1 MKEDTGLQQVCGKE
15 QSIINN
21 EVISEDMLKSMSIG
35 VSKHFLDDSF
45 TIIWGNTA
53 FYKLL
58 GYTEK
63 EFLLK
68 FSSLRDYYE
77 DNIYYFESM
86 KNHFLEAYHH
96 GKKSIEYHI
105 CISVNHGDPIW
116 VIMTGI
122 LIESKENEK
131 AIVYILYSNI
141 NELKI
146 KQDKLY
152 EMEKESTKNFEW
164 LMSEYAGNVYIS
176 DMDTYELLYLNKH
189 SCNTLQAS
197 ANELIGR
204 KCYEVIQ
211 DRTSPCPFCTN
222 LYLKKDDIYEWEF
235 YNKKLKRTFMIK
247 NRMLNWQGRRARIEL
262 SYDMYSAEYKLA
274 KKDQERESILKTIPA
289 GMVRVDARDYL
300 TILWYN
306 DIFLN
311 MIEYTKEQFAEELN
325 NQCGYLFSEDYKRSK
340 KRAQDLKESGD
351 NVVFEA
357 RIYTRSKEERIWTIT
372 LCYISG
378 EDSWD
383 GIPSFYSIGLDI
395 TKERKQIEKLQ
406 HISEKDALTGI
417 YNRAETERQIKK
429 YFEENLNA
437 MGAMFMIDTDNFKQI
452 NDTEGHMIGDIV
464 LTEMASGMRKIM
476 RDSDIVGRI
485 GGDEFTIFMKN
496 ISSVQDAEKKAEELL
511 YMFSHLFQKEKSA
524 LKVTCSIGIAIYPK
538 DGRTFKE
545 MYTKA
550 DKALYKAKSLGKN
563 NYVIYDYDSFKELE
577 EFNYSSLGTVI
588 DSEKQYVECPDNLTR
603 YIFRMLYQ
611 TDNIDQTINM
621 ILEVVGKQFN
631 VSRAYIFENTD
642 DGRYTSNT
650 YEWCNEGIS
659 SQMACLQNIDFQD
672 YGDYEKLF
680 GDDLVFYCR
689 DIHTL
694 RPELEAL
701 FSSQNIHSTL
711 QCAYREGQVFSGFIG
726 FDECTGLRLW
736 TQEEIS
742 TLSLISQII
751 SMFLKCKK
759 NNKFNQ
765 QVQQYKNILDNISQC
780 IYVIDNENSLLL
792 YANKKFKNMYSEFQ
806 IGHPCNLDS
815 IDIYKTPI
823 IWDKRSAYL
832 CVGMT

>member
-1 MKEDTGLQQVCGKE
+1 MKEDIRLHRMCKKE
-15 QSIINN
+15 QATKN
-21 EVISEDMLKSMSIG
+21 EVISEDILKSMSIG

-45 TIIWGNTA
+45 TIIWGNTS
-53 FYKLL
+53 FYQLL
-58 GYTEK
+58 GYTEE
-63 EFLLK
+63 EFLVK
-68 FSSLRDYYE
+68 FSSLKDYYE
-77 DNIYYFESM
+77 QNLYHFESM

-96 GKKSIEYHI
+96 GEKSIEYQI
-105 CISVNHGDPIW
+105 CISANNGDPVW

-122 LIESKENEK
+122 LIESQDNEK
-131 AIVYILYSNI
+131 SMVYILYSKI

-146 KQDKLY
+146 KQEELSD
-152 EMEKESTKNFEW
+152 MEKESTENFKW
-164 LMSEYAGNVYIS
+164 MMSEYAGNVYIS

-211 DRTSPCPFCTN
+211 GRTSPCPFCTN
-222 LYLKKDDIYEWEF
+222 SYLKKDDIYEWEF
-235 YNKKLKRTFMIK
+235 YNKKLKRTFIIK
-247 NRMLNWQGRRARIEL
+247 DRMLNWQGRRVRIEL

-289 GMVRVDARDYL
+289 GMVRLDARDYL
-300 TILWYN
+300 TILWCN

-340 KRAQDLKESGD
+340 KLAQDLKESGD

-357 RIYTRSKEERIWTIT
+357 KIYTRSREERIWTVT

-383 GIPSFYSIGLDI
+383 GIPSFYSIGIDI

-429 YFEENLNA
+429 YLEKNLNV
-437 MGAMFMIDTDNFKQI
+437 MGALFMIDTDNFKQI

-464 LTEMASGMRKIM
+464 LTEMASGMKKIM
-476 RDSDIVGRI
+476 RDSDVVGRI

-496 ISSVQDAEKKAEELL
+496 ISSVKDAEKKAEELL
-511 YMFSHLFQKEKSA
+511 YMFRHLFQKEKSF

-538 DGRTFKE
+538 DGTTFKE
-545 MYTKA
+545 IYARA
-550 DKALYKAKSLGKN
+550 DKALYQAKNMGKN
-563 NYVIYDYDSFKELE
+563 NYVIYNQDYFKELE
-577 EFNYSSLGTVI
+577 EFDCSSLGTVI
-588 DSEKQYVECPDNLTR
+588 DSEKQYAEYPDNLTR

-611 TDNIDQTINM
+611 TDDIDQAINM
-621 ILEVVGKQFN
+621 ILEVVGKQFD
-631 VSRAYIFENTD
+631 VSRVYIFENTE

-659 SQMACLQNIDFQD
+659 SQMAYLQNSNYQD
-672 YGDYEKLF
+672 YEDYEKLF
-680 GDDLVFYCR
+680 EDELVFYCR

-694 RPELEAL
+694 SPKLEEL
-701 FSSQNIHSTL
+701 FSSQGIHSTL
-711 QCAYREGQVFSGFIG
+711 QCAYKEDRVFSGFVG

-736 TQEEIS
+736 SQEEIS

-751 SMFLKCKK
+751 SMFLQRKK
-759 NNKFNQ
+759 NNKLNQ
-765 QVQQYKNILDNISQC
+765 QIQQYQNILDNIDQC
-780 IYVIDNENSLLL
+780 ICVINKENNFLL
-792 YANKKFKNMYSEFQ
+792 YVNKKFKNTYSKFQ
-806 IGHPCNLDS
+806 IGQPYYLDS
-815 IDIYKTPI
+815 IDIHKISI
-823 IWDKRSAYL
+823 IWNKKEAYL
-832 CVGMT
+832 CTSTI

>member
-1 MKEDTGLQQVCGKE
+1 MKEDIRLHRMCKKE
-15 QSIINN
+15 QATKN
-21 EVISEDMLKSMSIG
+21 EVISEDILKSMSIG

-45 TIIWGNTA
+45 TIIWGNTS
-53 FYKLL
+53 FYQLL
-58 GYTEK
+58 GYTEE
-63 EFLLK
+63 EFLVK
-68 FSSLRDYYE
+68 FSSLKDYYE
-77 DNIYYFESM
+77 QNLYHFESM

-96 GKKSIEYHI
+96 GEKSIEYQI
-105 CISVNHGDPIW
+105 CISANNGDPVW

-122 LIESKENEK
+122 LIESQDNEK
-131 AIVYILYSNI
+131 SMVYILYSKI

-146 KQDKLY
+146 KQEELSD
-152 EMEKESTKNFEW
+152 MEKESTENFKW
-164 LMSEYAGNVYIS
+164 MMSEYAGNVYIS

-211 DRTSPCPFCTN
+211 GRTSPCPFCTN
-222 LYLKKDDIYEWEF
+222 SYLKKDDIYEWEF
-235 YNKKLKRTFMIK
+235 YNKKLKRTFIIK
-247 NRMLNWQGRRARIEL
+247 DRMLNWQGRRVRIEL

-289 GMVRVDARDYL
+289 GMVRLDARDYL
-300 TILWYN
+300 TILWCN

-340 KRAQDLKESGD
+340 KLAQDLKESGD

-357 RIYTRSKEERIWTIT
+357 KIYTRSREERIWTVT

-383 GIPSFYSIGLDI
+383 GIPSFYSIGIDI

-429 YFEENLNA
+429 YFEKNLNV
-437 MGAMFMIDTDNFKQI
+437 MGALFMIDTDNFKQI

-464 LTEMASGMRKIM
+464 LTEMASGMKKIM
-476 RDSDIVGRI
+476 RDSDVVGRI

-496 ISSVQDAEKKAEELL
+496 ISSVKDAEKKAEELL
-511 YMFSHLFQKEKSA
+511 YMFRHLFQKEKSF

-538 DGRTFKE
+538 DGTTFKE
-545 MYTKA
+545 IYARA
-550 DKALYKAKSLGKN
+550 DKALYQAKNMGKN
-563 NYVIYDYDSFKELE
+563 NYVIYNQDYFKELE
-577 EFNYSSLGTVI
+577 EFDCSSLGTVI
-588 DSEKQYVECPDNLTR
+588 DSEKQYAEYPDNLTR

-611 TDNIDQTINM
+611 TDDIDQAINM
-621 ILEVVGKQFN
+621 ILEVVGKQFD
-631 VSRAYIFENTD
+631 VSRVYIFENTE

-659 SQMACLQNIDFQD
+659 SQMAYLQNSNYQD
-672 YGDYEKLF
+672 YEDYEKLF
-680 GDDLVFYCR
+680 EDELVFYCR

-694 RPELEAL
+694 SPKLEEL
-701 FSSQNIHSTL
+701 FSSQGIHSTL
-711 QCAYREGQVFSGFIG
+711 QCAYKEDRVFSGFVG

-736 TQEEIS
+736 SQEEIS

-751 SMFLKCKK
+751 SMFLQRKK
-759 NNKFNQ
+759 NNKLNQ
-765 QVQQYKNILDNISQC
+765 QIQQYQNILDNIDQC
-780 IYVIDNENSLLL
+780 ICVINKENNFLL
-792 YANKKFKNMYSEFQ
+792 YVNKKFKNTYSKVQ
-806 IGHPCNLDS
+806 IGQPYYLDS
-815 IDIYKTPI
+815 IDIHKISI
-823 IWDKRSAYL
+823 IWNKKEAYL
-832 CVGMT
+832 CTSTI

>member
-1 MKEDTGLQQVCGKE
+1 MKEDIRLHRMCKKE
-15 QSIINN
+15 QATKN
-21 EVISEDMLKSMSIG
+21 EVISEDILKSMSIG

-45 TIIWGNTA
+45 TIIWGNTS
-53 FYKLL
+53 FYQLL
-58 GYTEK
+58 GYTEE
-63 EFLLK
+63 EFLVK
-68 FSSLRDYYE
+68 FSSLKDYYE
-77 DNIYYFESM
+77 QNLYHFESM

-96 GKKSIEYHI
+96 GEKSIEYQI
-105 CISVNHGDPIW
+105 CISANNGDPVW

-122 LIESKENEK
+122 LIESQDNEK
-131 AIVYILYSNI
+131 SMVYILYSKI

-146 KQDKLY
+146 KQEELSD
-152 EMEKESTKNFEW
+152 MEKESTENFKW
-164 LMSEYAGNVYIS
+164 MMSEYAGNVYIS

-211 DRTSPCPFCTN
+211 GRTSPCPFCTN
-222 LYLKKDDIYEWEF
+222 SYLKKDDIYEWEF
-235 YNKKLKRTFMIK
+235 YNKKLKRTFIIK
-247 NRMLNWQGRRARIEL
+247 DRMLNWQGRRVRIEL

-289 GMVRVDARDYL
+289 GMVRLDARDYL
-300 TILWYN
+300 TILWCN

-340 KRAQDLKESGD
+340 KLAQDLKESGD

-357 RIYTRSKEERIWTIT
+357 KIYTRSREERIWTVT

-383 GIPSFYSIGLDI
+383 GIPSFYSIGIDI

-429 YFEENLNA
+429 YFEKNLNV
-437 MGAMFMIDTDNFKQI
+437 MGALFMIDTDNFKQI

-464 LTEMASGMRKIM
+464 LTEMASGMKKIM
-476 RDSDIVGRI
+476 HDSDVVGRI

-496 ISSVQDAEKKAEELL
+496 ISSVKDAEKKAEELL
-511 YMFSHLFQKEKSA
+511 YMFRHLFQKEKSF

-538 DGRTFKE
+538 DGTTFKE
-545 MYTKA
+545 IYARA
-550 DKALYKAKSLGKN
+550 DKALYQAKNMGKN
-563 NYVIYDYDSFKELE
+563 NYVIYNQDYFKELE
-577 EFNYSSLGTVI
+577 EFDCSYLGTVI
-588 DSEKQYVECPDNLTR
+588 DSEKQYAEYPDNLTR

-611 TDNIDQTINM
+611 TDDIDQAINM
-621 ILEVVGKQFN
+621 ILEVVGKQFD
-631 VSRAYIFENTD
+631 VSRVYIFENTE

-659 SQMACLQNIDFQD
+659 SQMAYLQNSNYQD
-672 YGDYEKLF
+672 YEDYEKLF
-680 GDDLVFYCR
+680 EDELVFYCR

-694 RPELEAL
+694 SPKLEEL
-701 FSSQNIHSTL
+701 FSSQGIHSTL
-711 QCAYREGQVFSGFIG
+711 QCAYKEDRVFSGFVG

-736 TQEEIS
+736 SQEEIS

-751 SMFLKCKK
+751 SMFLQRKK
-759 NNKFNQ
+759 NNKLNQ
-765 QVQQYKNILDNISQC
+765 QIQQYQNILDNIDQC
-780 IYVIDNENSLLL
+780 ICVINKENNFLL
-792 YANKKFKNMYSEFQ
+792 YVNKKFKNTYSKFQ
-806 IGHPCNLDS
+806 IGQPYYLDS
-815 IDIYKTPI
+815 IDIHKISI
-823 IWDKRSAYL
+823 IWNKKEAYL
-832 CVGMT
+832 CTSTI

>member
-1 MKEDTGLQQVCGKE
+1 MKEDIRLHRMCKKE
-15 QSIINN
+15 QATKN
-21 EVISEDMLKSMSIG
+21 EVISEDILKSMSIG

-45 TIIWGNTA
+45 TIIWGNTS
-53 FYKLL
+53 FYQLL
-58 GYTEK
+58 GYTEE
-63 EFLLK
+63 EFLVK
-68 FSSLRDYYE
+68 FSSLKDYYE
-77 DNIYYFESM
+77 QNLYHFESM

-96 GKKSIEYHI
+96 GEKSIEYQI
-105 CISVNHGDPIW
+105 CISANNGDPVW

-122 LIESKENEK
+122 LIESQDNEK
-131 AIVYILYSNI
+131 SMVYILYSKI

-146 KQDKLY
+146 KQEELSD
-152 EMEKESTKNFEW
+152 MEKESTENFKW
-164 LMSEYAGNVYIS
+164 MMSEYAGNVYIS

-211 DRTSPCPFCTN
+211 GRTSPCPFCTN
-222 LYLKKDDIYEWEF
+222 SYLKKDDIYEWEF
-235 YNKKLKRTFMIK
+235 YNKKLKRTFIIK
-247 NRMLNWQGRRARIEL
+247 DRMLNWQGRRVRIEL

-289 GMVRVDARDYL
+289 GMVRLDARDYL
-300 TILWYN
+300 TILWCN

-340 KRAQDLKESGD
+340 KLAQDLKESGD

-357 RIYTRSKEERIWTIT
+357 KIYTRSREERIWTVT

-383 GIPSFYSIGLDI
+383 GIPSFYSIGIDI

-429 YFEENLNA
+429 YFEKNLNV
-437 MGAMFMIDTDNFKQI
+437 MGALFMIDTDNFKQI

-464 LTEMASGMRKIM
+464 LTEMASGMKKIM
-476 RDSDIVGRI
+476 RDSNVVGRI

-496 ISSVQDAEKKAEELL
+496 ISSVKDAEKKAEELL
-511 YMFSHLFQKEKSA
+511 YMFRHLFQKEKSF

-538 DGRTFKE
+538 DGTTFKE
-545 MYTKA
+545 IYARA
-550 DKALYKAKSLGKN
+550 DKALYQAKNMGKN
-563 NYVIYDYDSFKELE
+563 NYVIYNQDYFKELE
-577 EFNYSSLGTVI
+577 EFDCSSLGTVI
-588 DSEKQYVECPDNLTR
+588 DSEKQYAEYPDNLTR

-611 TDNIDQTINM
+611 TDDIDQAINM
-621 ILEVVGKQFN
+621 ILEVVGKQFD
-631 VSRAYIFENTD
+631 VSRVYIFENTE

-659 SQMACLQNIDFQD
+659 SQMAYLQNSNYQD
-672 YGDYEKLF
+672 YEDYEKLF
-680 GDDLVFYCR
+680 EDELVFYCR

-694 RPELEAL
+694 SPKLEEL
-701 FSSQNIHSTL
+701 FSSQGIHSTL
-711 QCAYREGQVFSGFIG
+711 QCAYKEDRVFSGFVG

-736 TQEEIS
+736 SQEEIS

-751 SMFLKCKK
+751 SMFLQRKK
-759 NNKFNQ
+759 NNKLNQ
-765 QVQQYKNILDNISQC
+765 QIQQYQNILDNIDQC
-780 IYVIDNENSLLL
+780 ICVINKENNFLL
-792 YANKKFKNMYSEFQ
+792 YVNKKFKNTYSKFQ
-806 IGHPCNLDS
+806 IGQPYYLDS
-815 IDIYKTPI
+815 IDIHKISI
-823 IWDKRSAYL
+823 IWNKKEAYL
-832 CVGMT
+832 CTSTI

>member
-1 MKEDTGLQQVCGKE
+1 MKEDIGLHRMCKKE
-15 QSIINN
+15 QATKN
-21 EVISEDMLKSMSIG
+21 EVISEDILKSMSIG

-45 TIIWGNTA
+45 TIIWGNTS
-53 FYKLL
+53 FYQLL
-58 GYTEK
+58 GYTEE
-63 EFLLK
+63 EFLVK
-68 FSSLRDYYE
+68 FSSLKDYYE
-77 DNIYYFESM
+77 QNLYHFESM

-96 GKKSIEYHI
+96 GEKSIEYQI
-105 CISVNHGDPIW
+105 CISANNGDPVW

-122 LIESKENEK
+122 LIESQDNEK
-131 AIVYILYSNI
+131 SMVYILYSKI

-146 KQDKLY
+146 KQEELSD
-152 EMEKESTKNFEW
+152 MEKESTENFKW
-164 LMSEYAGNVYIS
+164 MMSEYAGNVYIS

-211 DRTSPCPFCTN
+211 GRTSPCPFCTN
-222 LYLKKDDIYEWEF
+222 SYLKKDDIYEWEF
-235 YNKKLKRTFMIK
+235 YNKKLKRTFIIK
-247 NRMLNWQGRRARIEL
+247 DRMLNWQGRRVRIEL

-289 GMVRVDARDYL
+289 GMVRLDARDYL
-300 TILWYN
+300 TILWCN

-340 KRAQDLKESGD
+340 KLAQDLKESGD
-351 NVVFEA
+351 NIVFEA
-357 RIYTRSKEERIWTIT
+357 KIYTRSREERIWTVT

-383 GIPSFYSIGLDI
+383 GIPSFYSIGIDI

-429 YFEENLNA
+429 YFEKNLNV
-437 MGAMFMIDTDNFKQI
+437 MGALFMIDTDNFKQI

-464 LTEMASGMRKIM
+464 LTEMASGMKKIM
-476 RDSDIVGRI
+476 RDSDVVGRI

-496 ISSVQDAEKKAEELL
+496 ISSVKDAEKKAEELL
-511 YMFSHLFQKEKSA
+511 YMFRHLFQKEKSF

-538 DGRTFKE
+538 DGTTFKE
-545 MYTKA
+545 IYARA
-550 DKALYKAKSLGKN
+550 DKALYQAKNMGKN
-563 NYVIYDYDSFKELE
+563 NYVIYNQDYFKELE
-577 EFNYSSLGTVI
+577 EFDCSSLGTVI
-588 DSEKQYVECPDNLTR
+588 DSEKQYAEYPDNLTR

-611 TDNIDQTINM
+611 TDDIDQAINM
-621 ILEVVGKQFN
+621 ILEVVGKQFD
-631 VSRAYIFENTD
+631 VSRVYIFENTE

-659 SQMACLQNIDFQD
+659 SQMAYLQNSNYQD
-672 YGDYEKLF
+672 YEDYEKF
-680 GDDLVFYCR
+680 FEDESVFYCR

-694 RPELEAL
+694 SPKLEEL
-701 FSSQNIHSTL
+701 FSSQGIHSTL
-711 QCAYREGQVFSGFIG
+711 QCAYKEDRVFSGFVG

-736 TQEEIS
+736 SQEEIS

-751 SMFLKCKK
+751 SMFLQRKK
-759 NNKFNQ
+759 NNKLNQ
-765 QVQQYKNILDNISQC
+765 QIQQYQNILDNIDQC
-780 IYVIDNENSLLL
+780 ICVINKENNFLL
-792 YANKKFKNMYSEFQ
+792 YVNKKFKKTYSKFQ
-806 IGHPCNLDS
+806 IGQPYYLDS
-815 IDIYKTPI
+815 IDIHKISI
-823 IWDKRSAYL
+823 IWNKKEAYL
-832 CVGMT
+832 CTSTI

>member
-1 MKEDTGLQQVCGKE
+1 MKEDIGLHRMCKKE
-15 QSIINN
+15 QATKN
-21 EVISEDMLKSMSIG
+21 EVISEDILKSMSIG

-45 TIIWGNTA
+45 TIIWGNTS
-53 FYKLL
+53 FYQLL
-58 GYTEK
+58 GYTEE
-63 EFLLK
+63 EFLVK
-68 FSSLRDYYE
+68 FSSLKDYYE
-77 DNIYYFESM
+77 QNLYHFESM

-96 GKKSIEYHI
+96 GEKSIEYQI
-105 CISVNHGDPIW
+105 CISANNGDPVW

-122 LIESKENEK
+122 LIESQDNEK
-131 AIVYILYSNI
+131 SMVYILYSKI

-146 KQDKLY
+146 KQEELSD
-152 EMEKESTKNFEW
+152 MEKESTENFKW
-164 LMSEYAGNVYIS
+164 MMSEYAGNVYIS

-211 DRTSPCPFCTN
+211 GRTSPCPFCTN
-222 LYLKKDDIYEWEF
+222 SYLKKDDTYEWEF
-235 YNKKLKRTFMIK
+235 YNKKLKRTFIIK
-247 NRMLNWQGRRARIEL
+247 DRMLNWQGRRVRIEL

-289 GMVRVDARDYL
+289 GMVRLDARDYL
-300 TILWYN
+300 TILWCN

-340 KRAQDLKESGD
+340 KLAQDLKESGD
-351 NVVFEA
+351 NIVFEA
-357 RIYTRSKEERIWTIT
+357 KIYTRSREERIWTVT

-383 GIPSFYSIGLDI
+383 GIPSFYSIGIDI

-429 YFEENLNA
+429 YFEKNLNV
-437 MGAMFMIDTDNFKQI
+437 MGALFMIDTDNFKQI

-464 LTEMASGMRKIM
+464 LTEMASGMKKIM
-476 RDSDIVGRI
+476 RDSDVVGRI

-496 ISSVQDAEKKAEELL
+496 ISSVKDAEKKAEELL
-511 YMFSHLFQKEKSA
+511 YMFRHLFQKEKSF

-538 DGRTFKE
+538 DGTTFKE
-545 MYTKA
+545 IYARA
-550 DKALYKAKSLGKN
+550 DKALYQAKNMGKN
-563 NYVIYDYDSFKELE
+563 NYVIYNQDYFKELE
-577 EFNYSSLGTVI
+577 EFDCSSLGTVI
-588 DSEKQYVECPDNLTR
+588 DSEKQYAEYPDNLTR

-611 TDNIDQTINM
+611 TDDIDQAINM
-621 ILEVVGKQFN
+621 ILEVVGKQFD
-631 VSRAYIFENTD
+631 VSRVYIFENTE

-659 SQMACLQNIDFQD
+659 SQMAYLQNSNYQD
-672 YGDYEKLF
+672 YEDYEKLF
-680 GDDLVFYCR
+680 EDELVFYCR

-694 RPELEAL
+694 SPKLEEL
-701 FSSQNIHSTL
+701 FSSQGIHSTL
-711 QCAYREGQVFSGFIG
+711 QCAYKEDRVFSGFVG

-736 TQEEIS
+736 SQEEIS

-751 SMFLKCKK
+751 SMFLQRKK
-759 NNKFNQ
+759 NNKLNQ
-765 QVQQYKNILDNISQC
+765 QIQQYQNILDNIDQC
-780 IYVIDNENSLLL
+780 ICVINKENNFLL
-792 YANKKFKNMYSEFQ
+792 YVNKKFKNTYSKFQ
-806 IGHPCNLDS
+806 IGQPYYLDS
-815 IDIYKTPI
+815 IDIHKISI
-823 IWDKRSAYL
+823 IWNKKEAYL
-832 CVGMT
+832 CTSMI

>member
-1 MKEDTGLQQVCGKE
+1 
-15 QSIINN
+15 N
-21 EVISEDMLKSMSIG
+21 
-35 VSKHFLDDSF
+35 
-45 TIIWGNTA
+45 
-53 FYKLL
+53 
-58 GYTEK
+58 
-63 EFLLK
+63 
-68 FSSLRDYYE
+68 
-77 DNIYYFESM
+77 
-86 KNHFLEAYHH
+86 
-96 GKKSIEYHI
+96 
-105 CISVNHGDPIW
+105 GDPVW

-122 LIESKENEK
+122 LIESQDNEK
-131 AIVYILYSNI
+131 SMVYILYSKI

-146 KQDKLY
+146 KQEELSD
-152 EMEKESTKNFEW
+152 MEKESTENFKW
-164 LMSEYAGNVYIS
+164 MMSEYAGNVYIS

-211 DRTSPCPFCTN
+211 GRTSPCPFCTN
-222 LYLKKDDIYEWEF
+222 SYLKKDDIYEWEF
-235 YNKKLKRTFMIK
+235 YNKKLKRTFIIK
-247 NRMLNWQGRRARIEL
+247 DRMLNWQGRRVRIEL

-289 GMVRVDARDYL
+289 GMVRLDARDYL
-300 TILWYN
+300 TILWCN

-340 KRAQDLKESGD
+340 KLAQDLKESGD

-357 RIYTRSKEERIWTIT
+357 KIYTRSREERIWTVT

-383 GIPSFYSIGLDI
+383 GIPSFYSIGIDI

-429 YFEENLNA
+429 YFEKNLNV
-437 MGAMFMIDTDNFKQI
+437 MGALFMIDTDNFKQI

-464 LTEMASGMRKIM
+464 LTEMASGMKKIM
-476 RDSDIVGRI
+476 RDSDVVGRI

-496 ISSVQDAEKKAEELL
+496 ISSVKDAEKKAEELL
-511 YMFSHLFQKEKSA
+511 YMFRHLFQKEKSF

-538 DGRTFKE
+538 DGTTFKE
-545 MYTKA
+545 IYARA
-550 DKALYKAKSLGKN
+550 DKALYQAKNMGKN
-563 NYVIYDYDSFKELE
+563 NYVIYNQDYFKELE
-577 EFNYSSLGTVI
+577 EFDCSSLGTVI
-588 DSEKQYVECPDNLTR
+588 DSEKQYAEYPDNLTR

-611 TDNIDQTINM
+611 TDDIDQAINM
-621 ILEVVGKQFN
+621 ILEVVGKQFD
-631 VSRAYIFENTD
+631 VSRVYIFENTE

-659 SQMACLQNIDFQD
+659 SQMAYLQNSNYQD
-672 YGDYEKLF
+672 YEDYEKLF
-680 GDDLVFYCR
+680 EDELVFYCR

-694 RPELEAL
+694 SPKLEEL
-701 FSSQNIHSTL
+701 FSSQGIHSTL
-711 QCAYREGQVFSGFIG
+711 QCAYKEDRVFSGFVG

-736 TQEEIS
+736 SQEEIS

-751 SMFLKCKK
+751 SMFLQRKK
-759 NNKFNQ
+759 NNKLNQ
-765 QVQQYKNILDNISQC
+765 QIQQYQNILDNIDQC
-780 IYVIDNENSLLL
+780 ICVINKENNFLL
-792 YANKKFKNMYSEFQ
+792 YVNKKFKNTYSKFQ
-806 IGHPCNLDS
+806 IGQPYYLDS
-815 IDIYKTPI
+815 IDIHKISI
-823 IWDKRSAYL
+823 IWNKKEAYL
-832 CVGMT
+832 CTSTI

>member
-1 MKEDTGLQQVCGKE
+1 MKEDIGLHRMCKKE
-15 QSIINN
+15 QATKN
-21 EVISEDMLKSMSIG
+21 EVISEDILKSMSIG

-45 TIIWGNTA
+45 TIIWGNTS
-53 FYKLL
+53 FYQLL
-58 GYTEK
+58 GYTEE
-63 EFLLK
+63 EFLVK
-68 FSSLRDYYE
+68 FSSLKDYYE
-77 DNIYYFESM
+77 QNLYHFESM

-96 GKKSIEYHI
+96 GEKSIEYQI
-105 CISVNHGDPIW
+105 CISANNGDPVW

-122 LIESKENEK
+122 LIESQDNEK
-131 AIVYILYSNI
+131 SMVYILYSKI

-146 KQDKLY
+146 KQEELSD
-152 EMEKESTKNFEW
+152 MEKESTENFKW
-164 LMSEYAGNVYIS
+164 MMSEYAGNVYIS

-204 KCYEVIQ
+204 KCYEVLQ
-211 DRTSPCPFCTN
+211 GRTSPCPFCTN
-222 LYLKKDDIYEWEF
+222 SYLKKDDTYEWEF
-235 YNKKLKRTFMIK
+235 YNKKLKRTFIIK
-247 NRMLNWQGRRARIEL
+247 DRMLNWQGRRVRIEL

-289 GMVRVDARDYL
+289 GMVRLDARDYL
-300 TILWYN
+300 TILWCN

-340 KRAQDLKESGD
+340 KLAQDLKESGD

-357 RIYTRSKEERIWTIT
+357 KIYTRSREERIWTVT

-383 GIPSFYSIGLDI
+383 GIPSFYSIGIDI

-429 YFEENLNA
+429 YFEKNLNV
-437 MGAMFMIDTDNFKQI
+437 MGALFMIDTDNFKQI

-464 LTEMASGMRKIM
+464 LTEMASGMKKIM
-476 RDSDIVGRI
+476 RDSDVVGRI

-496 ISSVQDAEKKAEELL
+496 ISSVKDAEKKAEELL
-511 YMFSHLFQKEKSA
+511 YMFRHLFQKEKSF

-538 DGRTFKE
+538 DGTTFKE
-545 MYTKA
+545 IYARA
-550 DKALYKAKSLGKN
+550 DKALYQAKNMGKN
-563 NYVIYDYDSFKELE
+563 NYVIYNQDYFKELE
-577 EFNYSSLGTVI
+577 EFDCSSLGTVI
-588 DSEKQYVECPDNLTR
+588 DSEKQYAEYPDNLTR

-611 TDNIDQTINM
+611 TDDIDQAINM
-621 ILEVVGKQFN
+621 ILEVVGKQFD
-631 VSRAYIFENTD
+631 VSRVYIFENTE

-659 SQMACLQNIDFQD
+659 SQMAYLQNSNYQD
-672 YGDYEKLF
+672 YEDYEKLF
-680 GDDLVFYCR
+680 EDELVFYCR

-694 RPELEAL
+694 SPKLEEL
-701 FSSQNIHSTL
+701 FSSQGIHSTL
-711 QCAYREGQVFSGFIG
+711 QCAYKEDRVFSGFVG

-736 TQEEIS
+736 SQEEIS

-751 SMFLKCKK
+751 SMFLQRKK
-759 NNKFNQ
+759 NNKLNQ
-765 QVQQYKNILDNISQC
+765 QIQQYQNILDNIDQC
-780 IYVIDNENSLLL
+780 ICVINKENNFLL
-792 YANKKFKNMYSEFQ
+792 YVNKKFKNTYSKFQ
-806 IGHPCNLDS
+806 IGQPYYLDS
-815 IDIYKTPI
+815 IDIHKISI
-823 IWDKRSAYL
+823 IWNKKEAYL
-832 CVGMT
+832 CTSTI

>member
-1 MKEDTGLQQVCGKE
+1 MCKKE
-15 QSIINN
+15 QATKN
-21 EVISEDMLKSMSIG
+21 EVISEDILKSMSIG

-45 TIIWGNTA
+45 TIIWGNTS
-53 FYKLL
+53 FYQLL
-58 GYTEK
+58 GYTEE
-63 EFLLK
+63 EFLVK
-68 FSSLRDYYE
+68 FSSLKDYYE
-77 DNIYYFESM
+77 QNFYHFESM

-96 GKKSIEYHI
+96 GEKSIEYQI
-105 CISVNHGDPIW
+105 CISANNGDPVW

-122 LIESKENEK
+122 LIESQDNEK
-131 AIVYILYSNI
+131 SMVYILYSKI

-146 KQDKLY
+146 KQEELSD
-152 EMEKESTKNFEW
+152 MEKESTENFKW
-164 LMSEYAGNVYIS
+164 MMSEYAGNVYIS

-211 DRTSPCPFCTN
+211 GRTSPCPFCTN
-222 LYLKKDDIYEWEF
+222 SYLKKDDIYEWEF
-235 YNKKLKRTFMIK
+235 YNKKLKRTFIIK
-247 NRMLNWQGRRARIEL
+247 DRMLNWQGRRVRIEL

-289 GMVRVDARDYL
+289 GMVRLDARDYL
-300 TILWYN
+300 TILWCN

-340 KRAQDLKESGD
+340 KLAQDLKESGD

-357 RIYTRSKEERIWTIT
+357 KIYTRSREERIWTVT

-383 GIPSFYSIGLDI
+383 GIPSFYSIGIDI

-429 YFEENLNA
+429 YFEKNLNV
-437 MGAMFMIDTDNFKQI
+437 MGALFMIDTDNFKQI

-464 LTEMASGMRKIM
+464 LTEMASGMKKIM
-476 RDSDIVGRI
+476 RDSDVVGRI

-496 ISSVQDAEKKAEELL
+496 ISSVKDAEKKAEELL
-511 YMFSHLFQKEKSA
+511 YMFRHLFQKEKSF

-538 DGRTFKE
+538 DGTTFKE
-545 MYTKA
+545 IYARA
-550 DKALYKAKSLGKN
+550 DKALYQAKNMGKN
-563 NYVIYDYDSFKELE
+563 NYVIYNQDYFKELE
-577 EFNYSSLGTVI
+577 EFDCSSLGTVI
-588 DSEKQYVECPDNLTR
+588 DSEKQYAEYPDNLTR

-611 TDNIDQTINM
+611 TDDIDQAINM
-621 ILEVVGKQFN
+621 ILEVVGKQFD
-631 VSRAYIFENTD
+631 VSRVYIFENTE

-659 SQMACLQNIDFQD
+659 SQMAYLQNSNYQE
-672 YGDYEKLF
+672 YEDYEKLF
-680 GDDLVFYCR
+680 EDELVFYCR

-694 RPELEAL
+694 SPKLEEL
-701 FSSQNIHSTL
+701 FSSQGIHSTL
-711 QCAYREGQVFSGFIG
+711 QCAYKEDRVFSGFVG

-736 TQEEIS
+736 SQEEIS

-751 SMFLKCKK
+751 SMFLQRKK
-759 NNKFNQ
+759 NNKLNQ
-765 QVQQYKNILDNISQC
+765 QIQQYQNILDNIDQC
-780 IYVIDNENSLLL
+780 ICVINKENNFLL
-792 YANKKFKNMYSEFQ
+792 YVNKKFKNTYSKFQ
-806 IGHPCNLDS
+806 IGQPYYLDS
-815 IDIYKTPI
+815 IDIHKISI
-823 IWDKRSAYL
+823 IWNKKEAYL
-832 CVGMT
+832 CTSTI

>member
-1 MKEDTGLQQVCGKE
+1 MKEDIRLHRMCKKE
-15 QSIINN
+15 QATKN
-21 EVISEDMLKSMSIG
+21 EVISEDILKSMSIG

-45 TIIWGNTA
+45 TIIWGNTS
-53 FYKLL
+53 FYQLL
-58 GYTEK
+58 GYTEE
-63 EFLLK
+63 EFLVK
-68 FSSLRDYYE
+68 FSSLKDYYE
-77 DNIYYFESM
+77 QNLYHFESM

-96 GKKSIEYHI
+96 GEKSIEYQI
-105 CISVNHGDPIW
+105 CISANNGDPVW

-122 LIESKENEK
+122 LIESQDNEK
-131 AIVYILYSNI
+131 SMVYILYSKI

-146 KQDKLY
+146 KQEELSD
-152 EMEKESTKNFEW
+152 MEKESTENFKW
-164 LMSEYAGNVYIS
+164 MMSEYAGNVYIS

-211 DRTSPCPFCTN
+211 GRTSPCPFCTN
-222 LYLKKDDIYEWEF
+222 SYLKKDDIYEWEF
-235 YNKKLKRTFMIK
+235 YNKKLKRTFIIK
-247 NRMLNWQGRRARIEL
+247 DRMLNWQGRRVRIEL

-289 GMVRVDARDYL
+289 GMVRLDARDYL
-300 TILWYN
+300 TILWCN

-340 KRAQDLKESGD
+340 KLAQDLKESGD

-357 RIYTRSKEERIWTIT
+357 KIYTRSREERIWTVT

-383 GIPSFYSIGLDI
+383 GIPSFYSIGIDI

-417 YNRAETERQIKK
+417 YNCAETERQIKK
-429 YFEENLNA
+429 YFEKNLNV
-437 MGAMFMIDTDNFKQI
+437 MGALFMIDTDNFKQI

-464 LTEMASGMRKIM
+464 LTEMASGMKKIM
-476 RDSDIVGRI
+476 HDSDVVGRI

-496 ISSVQDAEKKAEELL
+496 ISSVKDAEKKAEELL
-511 YMFSHLFQKEKSA
+511 YMFRHLFQKEKSF

-538 DGRTFKE
+538 DGTTFKE
-545 MYTKA
+545 IYARA
-550 DKALYKAKSLGKN
+550 DKALYQAKNMGKN
-563 NYVIYDYDSFKELE
+563 NYVIYNQDYFKELE
-577 EFNYSSLGTVI
+577 EFDCSSLGTVI
-588 DSEKQYVECPDNLTR
+588 DSEKQYAEYPDNLTR

-611 TDNIDQTINM
+611 TDDIDQAINM
-621 ILEVVGKQFN
+621 ILEVVGKQFD
-631 VSRAYIFENTD
+631 VSRVYIFENTE

-659 SQMACLQNIDFQD
+659 SQMAYLQNSNYQD
-672 YGDYEKLF
+672 YEDYEKLF
-680 GDDLVFYCR
+680 EDELVFYCR

-694 RPELEAL
+694 SPKLEEL
-701 FSSQNIHSTL
+701 FSSQGIHSTL
-711 QCAYREGQVFSGFIG
+711 QCAYKEDRVFSGFVG

-736 TQEEIS
+736 SQEEIS

-751 SMFLKCKK
+751 SMFLQRKK
-759 NNKFNQ
+759 NNKLNQ
-765 QVQQYKNILDNISQC
+765 QIQQYQNILDNIDQC
-780 IYVIDNENSLLL
+780 ICVINKENNFLL
-792 YANKKFKNMYSEFQ
+792 YVNKKFKNTYSKFQ
-806 IGHPCNLDS
+806 IGQPYYLDS
-815 IDIYKTPI
+815 IDIHKISI
-823 IWDKRSAYL
+823 IWNKKEAYL
-832 CVGMT
+832 CTSTI

>member
-1 MKEDTGLQQVCGKE
+1 MKEDIRLHRMCKKE
-15 QSIINN
+15 QATKN
-21 EVISEDMLKSMSIG
+21 EVISEDILKSMSIG

-45 TIIWGNTA
+45 TIIWGNTS
-53 FYKLL
+53 FYQLL
-58 GYTEK
+58 GYTEE
-63 EFLLK
+63 EFLVK
-68 FSSLRDYYE
+68 FSSLKDYYE
-77 DNIYYFESM
+77 QNLYHFESM

-96 GKKSIEYHI
+96 GEKSIEYQI
-105 CISVNHGDPIW
+105 CISANNGDPVW

-122 LIESKENEK
+122 LIESQDNEK
-131 AIVYILYSNI
+131 SMVYILYSKI

-146 KQDKLY
+146 KQEELSD
-152 EMEKESTKNFEW
+152 MEKESTENFKW
-164 LMSEYAGNVYIS
+164 MMSEYAGNVYIS

-211 DRTSPCPFCTN
+211 GRTSPCPFCTN
-222 LYLKKDDIYEWEF
+222 SYLKKDDIYEWEF
-235 YNKKLKRTFMIK
+235 YNKKLKRTFIIK
-247 NRMLNWQGRRARIEL
+247 DRMLNWQGRRVRIEL

-289 GMVRVDARDYL
+289 GMVRLDARDYL
-300 TILWYN
+300 TILWCN

-340 KRAQDLKESGD
+340 KLAQDLKESGD

-357 RIYTRSKEERIWTIT
+357 KIYTRSREERIWTVT

-383 GIPSFYSIGLDI
+383 GIPSFYSIGIDI

-429 YFEENLNA
+429 YFEKNLNV
-437 MGAMFMIDTDNFKQI
+437 MGALFMIDTDNFKQI

-464 LTEMASGMRKIM
+464 LTEMASGMKKIM
-476 RDSDIVGRI
+476 RDSDVVGRI

-496 ISSVQDAEKKAEELL
+496 ISSVKDAEKKAEELL
-511 YMFSHLFQKEKSA
+511 YMFRHLFQKEKSF

-538 DGRTFKE
+538 DGTTFKE
-545 MYTKA
+545 IYARA
-550 DKALYKAKSLGKN
+550 DKALYQAKNMGKN
-563 NYVIYDYDSFKELE
+563 NYVIYNQDYFKELE
-577 EFNYSSLGTVI
+577 EFDCSSLGTVI
-588 DSEKQYVECPDNLTR
+588 DSEKQYAEYPDNLTR

-611 TDNIDQTINM
+611 TDDIDQAINM
-621 ILEVVGKQFN
+621 ILEVVGKQFD
-631 VSRAYIFENTD
+631 VSRVYIFENTE

-659 SQMACLQNIDFQD
+659 SQMAYLQNSNYQD
-672 YGDYEKLF
+672 YEDYEKLF
-680 GDDLVFYCR
+680 EDELVFYCR

-694 RPELEAL
+694 SPKLEEL
-701 FSSQNIHSTL
+701 FSSQGIHSTL
-711 QCAYREGQVFSGFIG
+711 QCAYKEDRVFSGFVG

-736 TQEEIS
+736 SQEEIS

-751 SMFLKCKK
+751 SMFLQRKK
-759 NNKFNQ
+759 NNKLNQ
-765 QVQQYKNILDNISQC
+765 QIQQYQNILDNIDQC
-780 IYVIDNENSLLL
+780 ICVINKENNFLL
-792 YANKKFKNMYSEFQ
+792 YVNKKFKNTYSKFQ
-806 IGHPCNLDS
+806 IGQPYYLDS
-815 IDIYKTPI
+815 IDIHKISI
-823 IWDKRSAYL
+823 IWNK
-832 CVGMT
+832 

>member
-1 MKEDTGLQQVCGKE
+1 MKEDIRLHRMCKKE
-15 QSIINN
+15 QATKN
-21 EVISEDMLKSMSIG
+21 EVISEDILKSMSIG

-45 TIIWGNTA
+45 TIIWGNTS
-53 FYKLL
+53 FYQLL
-58 GYTEK
+58 GYTEE
-63 EFLLK
+63 EFLVK
-68 FSSLRDYYE
+68 FSSLKDYYE
-77 DNIYYFESM
+77 QNLYHFESM

-96 GKKSIEYHI
+96 GEKSIEYQI
-105 CISVNHGDPIW
+105 CISANNGDPVW

-122 LIESKENEK
+122 LIESQDNEK
-131 AIVYILYSNI
+131 SMVYILYSKI

-146 KQDKLY
+146 KQEELSD
-152 EMEKESTKNFEW
+152 MEKESTENFKW
-164 LMSEYAGNVYIS
+164 MMSEYAGNVYIS

-211 DRTSPCPFCTN
+211 GRTSPCPFCTN
-222 LYLKKDDIYEWEF
+222 SYLKKDDIYEWEF
-235 YNKKLKRTFMIK
+235 YNKKLKRTFIIK
-247 NRMLNWQGRRARIEL
+247 DRMLNWQGRRVRIEL

-289 GMVRVDARDYL
+289 GMVRLDARDYL
-300 TILWYN
+300 TILWCN

-340 KRAQDLKESGD
+340 KLAQDLKESGD

-357 RIYTRSKEERIWTIT
+357 KIYTRSREERIWTVT

-383 GIPSFYSIGLDI
+383 GIPSFYSIGIDI

-429 YFEENLNA
+429 YFEKNLNV
-437 MGAMFMIDTDNFKQI
+437 MGALFMIDTDNFKQI

-464 LTEMASGMRKIM
+464 LTEMASGMKKIM
-476 RDSDIVGRI
+476 RDSDVVGRI

-496 ISSVQDAEKKAEELL
+496 ISSVKDAEKKAEELL
-511 YMFSHLFQKEKSA
+511 YMFRYLFQKEKSF

-538 DGRTFKE
+538 DGTTFKE
-545 MYTKA
+545 IYARA
-550 DKALYKAKSLGKN
+550 DKALYQAKNMGKN
-563 NYVIYDYDSFKELE
+563 NYVIYNQDYFKELE
-577 EFNYSSLGTVI
+577 EFDCSSLGTVI
-588 DSEKQYVECPDNLTR
+588 DSEKQYAEYPDNLTR

-611 TDNIDQTINM
+611 TDDIDQAINM
-621 ILEVVGKQFN
+621 ILEVVGKQFD
-631 VSRAYIFENTD
+631 VSRVYIFENTE

-659 SQMACLQNIDFQD
+659 SQMAYLQNSNYQD
-672 YGDYEKLF
+672 YEDYEKLF
-680 GDDLVFYCR
+680 EDELVFYCR

-694 RPELEAL
+694 SPKLEEL
-701 FSSQNIHSTL
+701 FSSQGIHSTL
-711 QCAYREGQVFSGFIG
+711 QCAYKEDRVFSGFVG

-736 TQEEIS
+736 SQEEIS

-751 SMFLKCKK
+751 SMFLQRKK
-759 NNKFNQ
+759 NNKLNQ
-765 QVQQYKNILDNISQC
+765 QIQQYQNILDNIDQC
-780 IYVIDNENSLLL
+780 ICVINKENNFLL
-792 YANKKFKNMYSEFQ
+792 YVNKKFKNTYSKFQ
-806 IGHPCNLDS
+806 IGQPYYLDS
-815 IDIYKTPI
+815 IDIHKIYI
-823 IWDKRSAYL
+823 IWNKKEAYL
-832 CVGMT
+832 CTSTI

>member
-1 MKEDTGLQQVCGKE
+1 MKEDIRLHRMCKKE
-15 QSIINN
+15 QATKN
-21 EVISEDMLKSMSIG
+21 EVISEDILKSMSIG

-45 TIIWGNTA
+45 TIIWGNTS
-53 FYKLL
+53 FYQLL
-58 GYTEK
+58 GYTEE
-63 EFLLK
+63 EFLVK
-68 FSSLRDYYE
+68 FSSLKDYYE
-77 DNIYYFESM
+77 QNLYHFESM

-96 GKKSIEYHI
+96 GEKSIEYQI
-105 CISVNHGDPIW
+105 CISANNEDPVW

-122 LIESKENEK
+122 LIESQDNEK
-131 AIVYILYSNI
+131 SMVYILYSKI

-146 KQDKLY
+146 KQEELSD
-152 EMEKESTKNFEW
+152 MEKESTENFKW
-164 LMSEYAGNVYIS
+164 MMSEYAGNVYIS

-211 DRTSPCPFCTN
+211 GRTSPCPFCTN
-222 LYLKKDDIYEWEF
+222 SYLKKDDIYEWEF
-235 YNKKLKRTFMIK
+235 YNKKLKRTFIIK
-247 NRMLNWQGRRARIEL
+247 DRMLNWQGRRVRIEL

-289 GMVRVDARDYL
+289 GMVRLDARDYL
-300 TILWYN
+300 TILWCN

-340 KRAQDLKESGD
+340 KLAQDLKESGD

-357 RIYTRSKEERIWTIT
+357 KIYTRSREERIWTVT

-383 GIPSFYSIGLDI
+383 GIPSFYSIGIDI

-429 YFEENLNA
+429 YFEKNLNV
-437 MGAMFMIDTDNFKQI
+437 MGALFMIDTDNFKQI

-464 LTEMASGMRKIM
+464 LTEMASGMKKIM
-476 RDSDIVGRI
+476 RDSDVVGRI

-496 ISSVQDAEKKAEELL
+496 ISSVKDAEKKAEELL
-511 YMFSHLFQKEKSA
+511 YMFRHLFQKEKSF

-538 DGRTFKE
+538 DGTTFKE
-545 MYTKA
+545 IYARA
-550 DKALYKAKSLGKN
+550 DKALYQAKNMGKN
-563 NYVIYDYDSFKELE
+563 NYVIYNQDYFKELE
-577 EFNYSSLGTVI
+577 EFDCSSLGTVI
-588 DSEKQYVECPDNLTR
+588 DSEKQYAEYPDNLTR

-611 TDNIDQTINM
+611 TDDIDQAINM
-621 ILEVVGKQFN
+621 ILEVVGKQFD
-631 VSRAYIFENTD
+631 VSRVYIFENTE

-659 SQMACLQNIDFQD
+659 SQMAYLQNSNYQD
-672 YGDYEKLF
+672 YEDYEKLF
-680 GDDLVFYCR
+680 EDELVFYCR

-694 RPELEAL
+694 SPKLEEL
-701 FSSQNIHSTL
+701 FSSQGIHSTL
-711 QCAYREGQVFSGFIG
+711 QCAYKEDRVFSGFVG

-736 TQEEIS
+736 SQEEIS

-751 SMFLKCKK
+751 SMFLQRKK
-759 NNKFNQ
+759 NNKLNQ
-765 QVQQYKNILDNISQC
+765 QIQQYQNILDNIDQC
-780 IYVIDNENSLLL
+780 ICVINKENNFLL
-792 YANKKFKNMYSEFQ
+792 YVNKKFKNTYSKFQ
-806 IGHPCNLDS
+806 IGQPYYLDS
-815 IDIYKTPI
+815 IDIHKISI
-823 IWDKRSAYL
+823 IWNKKEAYL
-832 CVGMT
+832 CTSTI

>member
-1 MKEDTGLQQVCGKE
+1 MKEDIRLHRMCKKE
-15 QSIINN
+15 QATKN
-21 EVISEDMLKSMSIG
+21 EVISEDILKSMSIG

-45 TIIWGNTA
+45 TIIWGNTS
-53 FYKLL
+53 FYQLL
-58 GYTEK
+58 GYTEE
-63 EFLLK
+63 EFLVK
-68 FSSLRDYYE
+68 FSSLKDYYE
-77 DNIYYFESM
+77 QNLYHFESM

-96 GKKSIEYHI
+96 GEKSIEYQI
-105 CISVNHGDPIW
+105 CISANNGDPVW

-122 LIESKENEK
+122 LIESQDNEK
-131 AIVYILYSNI
+131 SMVYILYSKI

-146 KQDKLY
+146 KQEELSD
-152 EMEKESTKNFEW
+152 MEKESTENFKW
-164 LMSEYAGNVYIS
+164 MMSEYAGNVYIS

-211 DRTSPCPFCTN
+211 GRTSPCPFCTN
-222 LYLKKDDIYEWEF
+222 SYLKKDDTYEWEF
-235 YNKKLKRTFMIK
+235 YNKKLKRTFIIK
-247 NRMLNWQGRRARIEL
+247 DRMLNWQGRRVRIEL

-289 GMVRVDARDYL
+289 GMVRLDARDYL
-300 TILWYN
+300 TILWCN

-340 KRAQDLKESGD
+340 KLAQDLKESGD
-351 NVVFEA
+351 NIVFEA
-357 RIYTRSKEERIWTIT
+357 KIYTRSREERIWTVT

-383 GIPSFYSIGLDI
+383 GIPSFYSIGIDI

-429 YFEENLNA
+429 YFEKNLNV
-437 MGAMFMIDTDNFKQI
+437 MGALFMIDTDNFKQI

-464 LTEMASGMRKIM
+464 LTEMASGMKKIM
-476 RDSDIVGRI
+476 HDSDVVGRI

-496 ISSVQDAEKKAEELL
+496 ISSVKDAEKKAEELL
-511 YMFSHLFQKEKSA
+511 YMFRHLFQKEKSF

-538 DGRTFKE
+538 DGTTFKE
-545 MYTKA
+545 IYARA
-550 DKALYKAKSLGKN
+550 DKALYQAKNMGKN
-563 NYVIYDYDSFKELE
+563 NYVIYNQDYFKELE
-577 EFNYSSLGTVI
+577 EFDCSSLGTVI
-588 DSEKQYVECPDNLTR
+588 DSEKQYAEYPDNLTR

-611 TDNIDQTINM
+611 TDDIDQAINM
-621 ILEVVGKQFN
+621 ILEVVGKQFD
-631 VSRAYIFENTD
+631 VSRVYIFENTE

-659 SQMACLQNIDFQD
+659 SQMAYLQNSNYQD
-672 YGDYEKLF
+672 YEDYEKLF
-680 GDDLVFYCR
+680 EDELVFYCR

-694 RPELEAL
+694 SPKLEEL
-701 FSSQNIHSTL
+701 FSSQGIHSTL
-711 QCAYREGQVFSGFIG
+711 QCAYKEDRVFSGFVG

-736 TQEEIS
+736 SQEEIS

-751 SMFLKCKK
+751 SMFLQRKK
-759 NNKFNQ
+759 NNKLNQ
-765 QVQQYKNILDNISQC
+765 QIQQYQNILDNIDQC
-780 IYVIDNENSLLL
+780 ICVINKENNFLL
-792 YANKKFKNMYSEFQ
+792 YVNKKFKNTYSKFQ
-806 IGHPCNLDS
+806 IGQPYYLDS
-815 IDIYKTPI
+815 IDIHKISI
-823 IWDKRSAYL
+823 IWNKKEAYL
-832 CVGMT
+832 CTSTI

>member
-1 MKEDTGLQQVCGKE
+1 MKEDIRLHRMCKKE
-15 QSIINN
+15 QATKN
-21 EVISEDMLKSMSIG
+21 EVISEDILKSMSIG

-45 TIIWGNTA
+45 TIIWGNTS
-53 FYKLL
+53 FYQLL
-58 GYTEK
+58 GYTEE
-63 EFLLK
+63 EFLVK
-68 FSSLRDYYE
+68 FSSLKDYYE
-77 DNIYYFESM
+77 QNLYHFESM

-96 GKKSIEYHI
+96 GEKSIEYQI
-105 CISVNHGDPIW
+105 CISANNGDPVW

-122 LIESKENEK
+122 LIESQDNEK
-131 AIVYILYSNI
+131 SMVYILYSKI

-146 KQDKLY
+146 KQEELSD
-152 EMEKESTKNFEW
+152 MEKESTENFKW
-164 LMSEYAGNVYIS
+164 MMSEYAGNVYIS

-211 DRTSPCPFCTN
+211 GRTSPCPFCTN
-222 LYLKKDDIYEWEF
+222 SYLKKDDIYEWEF
-235 YNKKLKRTFMIK
+235 YNKKLKRTFIIK
-247 NRMLNWQGRRARIEL
+247 DRMLNWQGRRVRIEL

-289 GMVRVDARDYL
+289 GMVRLDARDYL
-300 TILWYN
+300 TILWCN

-340 KRAQDLKESGD
+340 KLAQDLKESGE

-357 RIYTRSKEERIWTIT
+357 KIYTRSREERIWTVT

-383 GIPSFYSIGLDI
+383 GIPSFYSIGIDI

-429 YFEENLNA
+429 YFEKNLNV
-437 MGAMFMIDTDNFKQI
+437 MGALFMIDTDNFKQI

-464 LTEMASGMRKIM
+464 LTEMASGMKKIM
-476 RDSDIVGRI
+476 RDSDVVGRI

-496 ISSVQDAEKKAEELL
+496 ISSVKDAEKKAEELL
-511 YMFSHLFQKEKSA
+511 YMFRHLFQKEKSF

-538 DGRTFKE
+538 DGTTFKE
-545 MYTKA
+545 IYARA
-550 DKALYKAKSLGKN
+550 DKALYQAKNMGKN
-563 NYVIYDYDSFKELE
+563 NYVIYNQDYFKELE
-577 EFNYSSLGTVI
+577 EFDCSSLGTVI
-588 DSEKQYVECPDNLTR
+588 DSEKQYAEYPDNLTR

-611 TDNIDQTINM
+611 TDDIDQAINM
-621 ILEVVGKQFN
+621 ILEVVGKQFD
-631 VSRAYIFENTD
+631 VSRVYIFENTE

-659 SQMACLQNIDFQD
+659 SQMAYLQNSNYQD
-672 YGDYEKLF
+672 YEDYEKLF
-680 GDDLVFYCR
+680 EDELVFYCR

-694 RPELEAL
+694 SPKLEEL
-701 FSSQNIHSTL
+701 FSSQGIHSTL
-711 QCAYREGQVFSGFIG
+711 QCAYKEDRVFSGFVG

-736 TQEEIS
+736 SQEEIS

-751 SMFLKCKK
+751 SMFLQRKK
-759 NNKFNQ
+759 NNKLNQ
-765 QVQQYKNILDNISQC
+765 QIQQYQNILDNIDQC
-780 IYVIDNENSLLL
+780 ICVINKENNFLL
-792 YANKKFKNMYSEFQ
+792 YVNKKFKNTYSKFQ
-806 IGHPCNLDS
+806 IGQPYYLDS
-815 IDIYKTPI
+815 IDIHKISI
-823 IWDKRSAYL
+823 IWNKKEAYL
-832 CVGMT
+832 CTSTI

>member
-1 MKEDTGLQQVCGKE
+1 MKEDIGLHRMCKKE
-15 QSIINN
+15 QATKN
-21 EVISEDMLKSMSIG
+21 EVISEDILKSMSIE

-45 TIIWGNTA
+45 TIIWGNTS
-53 FYKLL
+53 FYQLL
-58 GYTEK
+58 GYTEE
-63 EFLLK
+63 EFLVK
-68 FSSLRDYYE
+68 FSSLKDYYE
-77 DNIYYFESM
+77 QNLYHFESM

-96 GKKSIEYHI
+96 GEKSIEYQI
-105 CISVNHGDPIW
+105 CISANNGDPVW
-116 VIMTGI
+116 VIITGI
-122 LIESKENEK
+122 LIESQDNEK
-131 AIVYILYSNI
+131 SMVYILYSKI

-146 KQDKLY
+146 KQEELSD
-152 EMEKESTKNFEW
+152 MEKESTENFKW
-164 LMSEYAGNVYIS
+164 MMSEYAGNVYIS

-204 KCYEVIQ
+204 KCYEVLQ
-211 DRTSPCPFCTN
+211 GRTSPCPFCTN
-222 LYLKKDDIYEWEF
+222 SYLKKDDTYEWEF
-235 YNKKLKRTFMIK
+235 YNKKLKRTLIIK
-247 NRMLNWQGRRARIEL
+247 DRMLNWQGRRVRIEL

-289 GMVRVDARDYL
+289 GMVRLDARDYL
-300 TILWYN
+300 TILWCN

-340 KRAQDLKESGD
+340 KLAQDLKESGD

-357 RIYTRSKEERIWTIT
+357 KIYTRSREERIWTVT

-383 GIPSFYSIGLDI
+383 GIPSFYSIGIDI

-429 YFEENLNA
+429 YFEKNLNV
-437 MGAMFMIDTDNFKQI
+437 MGALFMIDTDNFKQI

-464 LTEMASGMRKIM
+464 LTEMASGMKKIM
-476 RDSDIVGRI
+476 RDSDVVGRI

-496 ISSVQDAEKKAEELL
+496 ISSVKDAEKKAEELL
-511 YMFSHLFQKEKSA
+511 YMFRHLFQKEKSF

-538 DGRTFKE
+538 DGTTFKE
-545 MYTKA
+545 IYARA
-550 DKALYKAKSLGKN
+550 DKALYQAKNMGKN
-563 NYVIYDYDSFKELE
+563 NYVIYNQDYFKELE
-577 EFNYSSLGTVI
+577 EFDCSSLGTVI
-588 DSEKQYVECPDNLTR
+588 DSEKQYAEYPDNLTR

-611 TDNIDQTINM
+611 TDDIDQAINM
-621 ILEVVGKQFN
+621 ILEVVGKQFD
-631 VSRAYIFENTD
+631 VSRVYIFENTE

-659 SQMACLQNIDFQD
+659 SQMAYLQNSNYQD
-672 YGDYEKLF
+672 YEDYEKLF
-680 GDDLVFYCR
+680 EDELVFYCR

-694 RPELEAL
+694 SPKLEEL
-701 FSSQNIHSTL
+701 FSSQGIHSTL
-711 QCAYREGQVFSGFIG
+711 QCAYKEDRVFSGFVG

-736 TQEEIS
+736 SQEEIS

-751 SMFLKCKK
+751 SMFLQRKK
-759 NNKFNQ
+759 NNKLNQ
-765 QVQQYKNILDNISQC
+765 QIQQYQNILDNIDQC
-780 IYVIDNENSLLL
+780 ICVINKENNFLL
-792 YANKKFKNMYSEFQ
+792 YVNKKFKNTYSKFQ
-806 IGHPCNLDS
+806 IGQPYYLDS
-815 IDIYKTPI
+815 IDIHKISI
-823 IWDKRSAYL
+823 IWNKKEAYL
-832 CVGMT
+832 CTSTI

>member
-1 MKEDTGLQQVCGKE
+1 MKEDIRLHRMCKKE
-15 QSIINN
+15 QATKN
-21 EVISEDMLKSMSIG
+21 EVISEDILKSMSIG

-45 TIIWGNTA
+45 TIIWGNTS
-53 FYKLL
+53 FYQLL
-58 GYTEK
+58 GYTEE
-63 EFLLK
+63 EFLVK
-68 FSSLRDYYE
+68 FSSLKDYYE
-77 DNIYYFESM
+77 QNLYHFESM

-96 GKKSIEYHI
+96 GEKSIEYQI
-105 CISVNHGDPIW
+105 CISANNGDPVW

-122 LIESKENEK
+122 LIESQDNEK
-131 AIVYILYSNI
+131 SMVYILYSKI

-146 KQDKLY
+146 KQEELSD
-152 EMEKESTKNFEW
+152 MEKESTENFKW
-164 LMSEYAGNVYIS
+164 MMSEYAGNVYIS

-211 DRTSPCPFCTN
+211 GRTSPCPFCTN
-222 LYLKKDDIYEWEF
+222 SYLKKDDTYEWEF
-235 YNKKLKRTFMIK
+235 YNKKLKRTFIIK
-247 NRMLNWQGRRARIEL
+247 DRMLNWQGRRVRIEL

-289 GMVRVDARDYL
+289 GMVRLDARDYL
-300 TILWYN
+300 TILWCN

-340 KRAQDLKESGD
+340 KLAQDLKESGD
-351 NVVFEA
+351 NIVFEA
-357 RIYTRSKEERIWTIT
+357 KIYTRSREERIWTVT

-383 GIPSFYSIGLDI
+383 GIPSFYSIGIDI

-429 YFEENLNA
+429 YFEKNLNV
-437 MGAMFMIDTDNFKQI
+437 MGTLFMIDTDNFKQI

-464 LTEMASGMRKIM
+464 LTEMASGMKKIM
-476 RDSDIVGRI
+476 RDSDVVGRI

-496 ISSVQDAEKKAEELL
+496 ISSVKDAEKKAEELL
-511 YMFSHLFQKEKSA
+511 YMFRHLFQKEKSF

-538 DGRTFKE
+538 DGTTFKE
-545 MYTKA
+545 IYARA
-550 DKALYKAKSLGKN
+550 DKALYQAKNMGKN
-563 NYVIYDYDSFKELE
+563 NYVIYNQDYFKELE
-577 EFNYSSLGTVI
+577 EFDCSSLGTVI
-588 DSEKQYVECPDNLTR
+588 DSEKQYAEYPDNLTR

-611 TDNIDQTINM
+611 TDDIDQAINM
-621 ILEVVGKQFN
+621 ILEVVGKQFD
-631 VSRAYIFENTD
+631 VSRVYIFENTE

-659 SQMACLQNIDFQD
+659 SQMAYLQNSNYQD
-672 YGDYEKLF
+672 YEDYEKLF
-680 GDDLVFYCR
+680 EDELVFYCR

-694 RPELEAL
+694 SPKLEEL
-701 FSSQNIHSTL
+701 FSSQGIHSTL
-711 QCAYREGQVFSGFIG
+711 QCAYKEDRIFSGFVG

-736 TQEEIS
+736 SQEEIS

-751 SMFLKCKK
+751 SMFLQRKK
-759 NNKFNQ
+759 NNKLNQ
-765 QVQQYKNILDNISQC
+765 QIQQYQNILDNIDQC
-780 IYVIDNENSLLL
+780 ICVINKENNFLL
-792 YANKKFKNMYSEFQ
+792 YVNKKFKNTYSKFQ
-806 IGHPCNLDS
+806 IGQPYYLDS
-815 IDIYKTPI
+815 IDIHKISI
-823 IWDKRSAYL
+823 IWNKKEAYL
-832 CVGMT
+832 CIK

>member
-1 MKEDTGLQQVCGKE
+1 MKEDIGLHRMCKKE
-15 QSIINN
+15 QATKN
-21 EVISEDMLKSMSIG
+21 EVISEDILKSMSIG

-45 TIIWGNTA
+45 TIIWGNTS
-53 FYKLL
+53 FYQLL
-58 GYTEK
+58 GYTEE
-63 EFLLK
+63 EFLVK
-68 FSSLRDYYE
+68 FSSLKDYYE
-77 DNIYYFESM
+77 QNLYHFESM

-96 GKKSIEYHI
+96 GEKSIEYQI
-105 CISVNHGDPIW
+105 CISANNGDPVW

-122 LIESKENEK
+122 LIESQDNEK
-131 AIVYILYSNI
+131 SMVYILYSKI

-146 KQDKLY
+146 KQEELSD
-152 EMEKESTKNFEW
+152 MEKESTENFKW
-164 LMSEYAGNVYIS
+164 MMSEYAGNVYIS

-211 DRTSPCPFCTN
+211 GRTSPCPFCTN
-222 LYLKKDDIYEWEF
+222 SYLKKDDTYEWEF
-235 YNKKLKRTFMIK
+235 YNKKLKRTFIIK
-247 NRMLNWQGRRARIEL
+247 DRMLNWQGRRVRIEL

-289 GMVRVDARDYL
+289 GMVRLDARDYL
-300 TILWYN
+300 TIFWCN

-340 KRAQDLKESGD
+340 KLAQDLKESGD
-351 NVVFEA
+351 NIVFEA
-357 RIYTRSKEERIWTIT
+357 KIYTRSREERIWTVT

-383 GIPSFYSIGLDI
+383 GIPSFYSIGIDI

-429 YFEENLNA
+429 YFEKNLNV
-437 MGAMFMIDTDNFKQI
+437 MGALFMIDTDNFKQI

-464 LTEMASGMRKIM
+464 LTEMASGMKKIM
-476 RDSDIVGRI
+476 RDSDVVGRI

-496 ISSVQDAEKKAEELL
+496 ISSVKDAEKKAEELL
-511 YMFSHLFQKEKSA
+511 YMFRHLFQKEKSF

-538 DGRTFKE
+538 DGTTFKE
-545 MYTKA
+545 IYARA
-550 DKALYKAKSLGKN
+550 DKALYQAKNMGKN
-563 NYVIYDYDSFKELE
+563 NYVIYNQDYFKELE
-577 EFNYSSLGTVI
+577 EFDCSSLGTVI
-588 DSEKQYVECPDNLTR
+588 DSEKQYAEYPDNLTR

-611 TDNIDQTINM
+611 TDDIDQAINM
-621 ILEVVGKQFN
+621 ILEVVGKQFD
-631 VSRAYIFENTD
+631 VSRVYIFENTE

-659 SQMACLQNIDFQD
+659 SQMAYLQNSNYQD
-672 YGDYEKLF
+672 YEDYEKLF
-680 GDDLVFYCR
+680 EDELVFYCR

-694 RPELEAL
+694 SPKLEEL
-701 FSSQNIHSTL
+701 FSSQGIHSTL
-711 QCAYREGQVFSGFIG
+711 QCAYKEDRVFSGFVG

-736 TQEEIS
+736 SQEEIS

-751 SMFLKCKK
+751 SMFLQRKK
-759 NNKFNQ
+759 NNKLNQ
-765 QVQQYKNILDNISQC
+765 QIQQYQNILDNIDQC
-780 IYVIDNENSLLL
+780 ICVINKENNFLL
-792 YANKKFKNMYSEFQ
+792 YVNKKFKNTYSKFQ
-806 IGHPCNLDS
+806 IGQPYYLDS
-815 IDIYKTPI
+815 IDIHKISI
-823 IWDKRSAYL
+823 IWNKKEAYL
-832 CVGMT
+832 CTSMI

>member
-1 MKEDTGLQQVCGKE
+1 MKEDIRLHRMCKKE
-15 QSIINN
+15 QATKN
-21 EVISEDMLKSMSIG
+21 EVISEDILKSMSIG

-45 TIIWGNTA
+45 TIIWGNTS
-53 FYKLL
+53 FYQLL
-58 GYTEK
+58 GYTEE
-63 EFLLK
+63 EFLVK
-68 FSSLRDYYE
+68 FSSLKDYYE
-77 DNIYYFESM
+77 QNLYHFESM

-96 GKKSIEYHI
+96 GEKSIEYQI
-105 CISVNHGDPIW
+105 CISANNGDPVW

-122 LIESKENEK
+122 LIESQDNEK
-131 AIVYILYSNI
+131 SMVYILYSKI

-146 KQDKLY
+146 KQEELSD
-152 EMEKESTKNFEW
+152 MEKESTENFKW
-164 LMSEYAGNVYIS
+164 MMSEYAGNVYIS

-211 DRTSPCPFCTN
+211 GRTSPCPFCTN
-222 LYLKKDDIYEWEF
+222 SYLKKDDIYEWEF
-235 YNKKLKRTFMIK
+235 YNKKLKRTFIIK
-247 NRMLNWQGRRARIEL
+247 DRMLNWQGRRVRIEL

-289 GMVRVDARDYL
+289 GMVRLDARDYL
-300 TILWYN
+300 TILWCN

-340 KRAQDLKESGD
+340 KLAQDLKESGD

-357 RIYTRSKEERIWTIT
+357 KIYTRSREERIWTVT

-383 GIPSFYSIGLDI
+383 GIPSFYSIGIDI

-429 YFEENLNA
+429 YFEKNLNV
-437 MGAMFMIDTDNFKQI
+437 MGALFMIDTDNFKQI

-464 LTEMASGMRKIM
+464 LTEMASGMKKIM
-476 RDSDIVGRI
+476 RDSDVVGRI

-496 ISSVQDAEKKAEELL
+496 ISSVKDAEKKAEELL
-511 YMFSHLFQKEKSA
+511 YMFRHLFQKEKSF

-538 DGRTFKE
+538 DGTTFKE
-545 MYTKA
+545 IYARA
-550 DKALYKAKSLGKN
+550 DKALYQAKNMGKN
-563 NYVIYDYDSFKELE
+563 NYVIYNQDYFKELE
-577 EFNYSSLGTVI
+577 EFDCSSLGTVI
-588 DSEKQYVECPDNLTR
+588 DSEKQYAEYPDNLTR

-611 TDNIDQTINM
+611 TDDIDQAINM
-621 ILEVVGKQFN
+621 ILEVVGKQFD
-631 VSRAYIFENTD
+631 VSRVYIFENTE

-659 SQMACLQNIDFQD
+659 SQMAYLQNSNYQD
-672 YGDYEKLF
+672 YEDYEKLF
-680 GDDLVFYCR
+680 EDELVFYCR

-694 RPELEAL
+694 SPKLEEL
-701 FSSQNIHSTL
+701 FSSQGIHSTL
-711 QCAYREGQVFSGFIG
+711 QCAYKEDRIFSGFVG

-736 TQEEIS
+736 SQEEIS

-751 SMFLKCKK
+751 SMFLQRKK
-759 NNKFNQ
+759 NNKLNQ
-765 QVQQYKNILDNISQC
+765 QIQQYQNILDNIDQC
-780 IYVIDNENSLLL
+780 ICVINKENNFLL
-792 YANKKFKNMYSEFQ
+792 YVNKKFKNTYSKFQ
-806 IGHPCNLDS
+806 IGQPYYLDS
-815 IDIYKTPI
+815 IDIHKISI
-823 IWDKRSAYL
+823 IWNKKEAYL
-832 CVGMT
+832 CTSTI

>member
-1 MKEDTGLQQVCGKE
+1 MKEDIRLHRMCKKE
-15 QSIINN
+15 QATKN
-21 EVISEDMLKSMSIG
+21 EVISEDILKSMSIG

-45 TIIWGNTA
+45 TIIWGNTS
-53 FYKLL
+53 FYQLL
-58 GYTEK
+58 GYTEE
-63 EFLLK
+63 EFLVK
-68 FSSLRDYYE
+68 FSSLKDYYE
-77 DNIYYFESM
+77 QNLYHFESM

-96 GKKSIEYHI
+96 GEKSIEYQI
-105 CISVNHGDPIW
+105 CISANNGDPVW

-122 LIESKENEK
+122 LIESQDNEK
-131 AIVYILYSNI
+131 SMVYILYSKI

-146 KQDKLY
+146 KQEELSD
-152 EMEKESTKNFEW
+152 MEKESTENFKW
-164 LMSEYAGNVYIS
+164 MMSEYAGNVYIS

-211 DRTSPCPFCTN
+211 GRTSPCPFCTN
-222 LYLKKDDIYEWEF
+222 SYLKKDDIYEWEF
-235 YNKKLKRTFMIK
+235 YNKKLKRTFIIK
-247 NRMLNWQGRRARIEL
+247 DRMLNWQGRRVRIEL

-289 GMVRVDARDYL
+289 GMVRLDARDYL
-300 TILWYN
+300 TILWCN

-340 KRAQDLKESGD
+340 KLAQDLKESGD

-357 RIYTRSKEERIWTIT
+357 KIYTRSREERIWTVT

-383 GIPSFYSIGLDI
+383 GIPSFYSIGIDI

-429 YFEENLNA
+429 YFEKNLNV
-437 MGAMFMIDTDNFKQI
+437 MGALFMIDTDNFKQI

-464 LTEMASGMRKIM
+464 LTEMASGMKKIM
-476 RDSDIVGRI
+476 RDSDVVGRI

-496 ISSVQDAEKKAEELL
+496 ISSVKDAEKKAEELL
-511 YMFSHLFQKEKSA
+511 YMFRHLFQKEKSF

-538 DGRTFKE
+538 DGTTFKE
-545 MYTKA
+545 IYARA
-550 DKALYKAKSLGKN
+550 DKALYQAKNMGKN
-563 NYVIYDYDSFKELE
+563 NYVIYNQDYFKELE
-577 EFNYSSLGTVI
+577 EFDCSSLGTVI
-588 DSEKQYVECPDNLTR
+588 DSEKQYAEYPDNLTR

-611 TDNIDQTINM
+611 TDDIDQAINM
-621 ILEVVGKQFN
+621 ILEVVGKQFD
-631 VSRAYIFENTD
+631 VSRVYIFENTE

-659 SQMACLQNIDFQD
+659 SQMAYLQNSNYQD
-672 YGDYEKLF
+672 YEDYEKLF
-680 GDDLVFYCR
+680 EDELVFYCR

-694 RPELEAL
+694 SPKLEEL
-701 FSSQNIHSTL
+701 FSSQGIHSTL
-711 QCAYREGQVFSGFIG
+711 QCAYKEDRVFSGFVG

-736 TQEEIS
+736 SQEEIS

-751 SMFLKCKK
+751 SMFLQRKK
-759 NNKFNQ
+759 NNKLNQ
-765 QVQQYKNILDNISQC
+765 QIQQYQNILDNIDQC
-780 IYVIDNENSLLL
+780 ICVINKENNFLL
-792 YANKKFKNMYSEFQ
+792 YVNKKFKNTYAKFQ
-806 IGHPCNLDS
+806 IGQPCYLDS
-815 IDIYKTPI
+815 IDIDKISI
-823 IWDKRSAYL
+823 IWNKKEAYL
-832 CVGMT
+832 CTSTI

>member
-1 MKEDTGLQQVCGKE
+1 MKEDIRLHRMCKKE
-15 QSIINN
+15 QATKN
-21 EVISEDMLKSMSIG
+21 EVISEDILKSMSIG

-45 TIIWGNTA
+45 TIIWGNTS
-53 FYKLL
+53 FYQLL
-58 GYTEK
+58 GYTEE
-63 EFLLK
+63 EFLVK
-68 FSSLRDYYE
+68 FSSLKDYYE
-77 DNIYYFESM
+77 QNLYHFESM

-96 GKKSIEYHI
+96 GEKSIEYQI
-105 CISVNHGDPIW
+105 CISANNGDPVW

-122 LIESKENEK
+122 LIESQDNEK
-131 AIVYILYSNI
+131 SMVYILYSKI

-146 KQDKLY
+146 KQEELSD
-152 EMEKESTKNFEW
+152 MEKESTENFKW
-164 LMSEYAGNVYIS
+164 MMSEYAGNVYIS

-197 ANELIGR
+197 ANELIRR

-211 DRTSPCPFCTN
+211 GRTSPCPFCTN
-222 LYLKKDDIYEWEF
+222 SYLKKDDIYEWEF
-235 YNKKLKRTFMIK
+235 YNKKLKRTFIIK
-247 NRMLNWQGRRARIEL
+247 DRMLNWQGRRVRIEL

-289 GMVRVDARDYL
+289 GMVRLDARDYL
-300 TILWYN
+300 TILWCN

-340 KRAQDLKESGD
+340 KLAQDLKESGD

-357 RIYTRSKEERIWTIT
+357 KIYTRSREERIWTVT

-383 GIPSFYSIGLDI
+383 GIPSFYSIGIDI

-429 YFEENLNA
+429 YFEKNLNV
-437 MGAMFMIDTDNFKQI
+437 MGALFMIDTDNFKQI

-464 LTEMASGMRKIM
+464 LTEMASGMKKIM
-476 RDSDIVGRI
+476 RDSDVVGRI

-496 ISSVQDAEKKAEELL
+496 ISSVKDAEKKAEELL
-511 YMFSHLFQKEKSA
+511 YMFRHLFQKEKSF

-538 DGRTFKE
+538 DGTTFKE
-545 MYTKA
+545 IYARA
-550 DKALYKAKSLGKN
+550 DKALYQAKNMGKN
-563 NYVIYDYDSFKELE
+563 NYVIYNQDYFKELE
-577 EFNYSSLGTVI
+577 EFDCSSLGTVI
-588 DSEKQYVECPDNLTR
+588 DSEKQYAEYPDNLTR

-611 TDNIDQTINM
+611 TDDIDQAINM
-621 ILEVVGKQFN
+621 ILEVVGKQFD
-631 VSRAYIFENTD
+631 VSRVYIFENTE

-659 SQMACLQNIDFQD
+659 SQMAYLQNSNYQD
-672 YGDYEKLF
+672 YEDYEKLF
-680 GDDLVFYCR
+680 EDELVFYCR

-694 RPELEAL
+694 SPKLEEL
-701 FSSQNIHSTL
+701 FSSQGIHSTL
-711 QCAYREGQVFSGFIG
+711 QCAYKEDRVFSGFVG

-736 TQEEIS
+736 SQEEIS

-751 SMFLKCKK
+751 SMFLQRKK
-759 NNKFNQ
+759 NNKLNQ
-765 QVQQYKNILDNISQC
+765 QIQQYQNILDNIDQC
-780 IYVIDNENSLLL
+780 ICVINKENNFLL
-792 YANKKFKNMYSEFQ
+792 YVNKKFKNTYSKFQ
-806 IGHPCNLDS
+806 IGQPYYLDS
-815 IDIYKTPI
+815 IDIHKISI
-823 IWDKRSAYL
+823 IWNKKEAYL
-832 CVGMT
+832 CTSTI

>member
-1 MKEDTGLQQVCGKE
+1 MKEDIRLHRMCKKE
-15 QSIINN
+15 QATKN
-21 EVISEDMLKSMSIG
+21 EVISEDILKSMSIG

-45 TIIWGNTA
+45 TIIWGNTS
-53 FYKLL
+53 FYQLL
-58 GYTEK
+58 GYTEE
-63 EFLLK
+63 EFLVK
-68 FSSLRDYYE
+68 FSSLKDYYE
-77 DNIYYFESM
+77 QNLYHFESM

-96 GKKSIEYHI
+96 GEKSIEYQI
-105 CISVNHGDPIW
+105 CISANNGDPVW

-122 LIESKENEK
+122 LIESQDNEK
-131 AIVYILYSNI
+131 SMVYILYSKI

-146 KQDKLY
+146 KQEELSD
-152 EMEKESTKNFEW
+152 MEKESTENFKW
-164 LMSEYAGNVYIS
+164 MMSEYAGNVYIS

-211 DRTSPCPFCTN
+211 GRTSPCPFCTN
-222 LYLKKDDIYEWEF
+222 SYLKKDDIYEWEF
-235 YNKKLKRTFMIK
+235 YNKKLKRTFIIK
-247 NRMLNWQGRRARIEL
+247 DRMLNWQGRRVRIEL

-289 GMVRVDARDYL
+289 GMVRLDARDYL
-300 TILWYN
+300 TILWCN

-340 KRAQDLKESGD
+340 KLAQDLKESGD

-357 RIYTRSKEERIWTIT
+357 KIYTRSREERIWTVT

-383 GIPSFYSIGLDI
+383 GIPSFYSIGIDI

-429 YFEENLNA
+429 YFEKNLNV
-437 MGAMFMIDTDNFKQI
+437 MGALFMIDTDNFKQI

-464 LTEMASGMRKIM
+464 LTEMASGMKKIM
-476 RDSDIVGRI
+476 RDSDVVGRI

-496 ISSVQDAEKKAEELL
+496 ISSVKDAEKKAEELL
-511 YMFSHLFQKEKSA
+511 YMFRHLFQKEKSF

-538 DGRTFKE
+538 DGTTFKE
-545 MYTKA
+545 IYARA
-550 DKALYKAKSLGKN
+550 DKALYQAKNMGKN
-563 NYVIYDYDSFKELE
+563 NYVIYNQDYFKELE
-577 EFNYSSLGTVI
+577 EFDCSSLGTVI
-588 DSEKQYVECPDNLTR
+588 DSEKQYAEYPDNLTR

-611 TDNIDQTINM
+611 TDDIDQAINM
-621 ILEVVGKQFN
+621 ILEVVGKQFD
-631 VSRAYIFENTD
+631 VSRVYIFENTE

-659 SQMACLQNIDFQD
+659 SQMAYLQNSNYQD
-672 YGDYEKLF
+672 YEDYEKLF
-680 GDDLVFYCR
+680 EDESVFYCR

-694 RPELEAL
+694 SPKLEEL
-701 FSSQNIHSTL
+701 FSSQGIHSTL
-711 QCAYREGQVFSGFIG
+711 QCAYKEDRVFSGFVG

-736 TQEEIS
+736 SQEEIS

-751 SMFLKCKK
+751 SMFLQRKK
-759 NNKFNQ
+759 NNKLNQ
-765 QVQQYKNILDNISQC
+765 QIQQYQNILDNIDQC
-780 IYVIDNENSLLL
+780 ICVINKENNFLL
-792 YANKKFKNMYSEFQ
+792 YVNKKFKNTYSKFQ
-806 IGHPCNLDS
+806 IGQPYYLDS
-815 IDIYKTPI
+815 IDIHKISI
-823 IWDKRSAYL
+823 IWNKKEAYL
-832 CVGMT
+832 CTSMI

>member
-1 MKEDTGLQQVCGKE
+1 MCKKE
-15 QSIINN
+15 QATKN
-21 EVISEDMLKSMSIG
+21 EVISEDILKSMSIG

-45 TIIWGNTA
+45 TIIWGNTS
-53 FYKLL
+53 FYQLL
-58 GYTEK
+58 GYTEE
-63 EFLLK
+63 EFLVK
-68 FSSLRDYYE
+68 FSSLKDYYE
-77 DNIYYFESM
+77 QNLYHFESM

-96 GKKSIEYHI
+96 GEKSIEYQI
-105 CISVNHGDPIW
+105 CISANNGDPVW

-122 LIESKENEK
+122 LIESQDNEK
-131 AIVYILYSNI
+131 SMVYILYSKI

-146 KQDKLY
+146 KQEELSD
-152 EMEKESTKNFEW
+152 MEKESTENFKW
-164 LMSEYAGNVYIS
+164 MMSEYAGNVYIS

-211 DRTSPCPFCTN
+211 GRTSPCPFCTN
-222 LYLKKDDIYEWEF
+222 SYLKKDDIYEWEF
-235 YNKKLKRTFMIK
+235 YNKKLKRTFIIK
-247 NRMLNWQGRRARIEL
+247 DRMLNWQGRRVRIEL

-289 GMVRVDARDYL
+289 GMVRLDARDYL
-300 TILWYN
+300 TILWCN

-340 KRAQDLKESGD
+340 KLAQDLKESGD

-357 RIYTRSKEERIWTIT
+357 KIYTRSREERIWTVT

-383 GIPSFYSIGLDI
+383 GIPSFYSIGIDI

-429 YFEENLNA
+429 YFEKNLNV
-437 MGAMFMIDTDNFKQI
+437 MGALFMIDTDNFKQI

-464 LTEMASGMRKIM
+464 LTEMASGMKKIM
-476 RDSDIVGRI
+476 HDSDVVGRI

-496 ISSVQDAEKKAEELL
+496 ISSVKDAEKKAEELL
-511 YMFSHLFQKEKSA
+511 YMFRHLFQKEKSF

-538 DGRTFKE
+538 DGTTFKE
-545 MYTKA
+545 IYARA
-550 DKALYKAKSLGKN
+550 DKALYQAKNMGKN
-563 NYVIYDYDSFKELE
+563 NYVIYNQDYFKELE
-577 EFNYSSLGTVI
+577 EFDCSSLGTVI
-588 DSEKQYVECPDNLTR
+588 DSEKQYAEYPDNLTR

-611 TDNIDQTINM
+611 TDDIDQAINM
-621 ILEVVGKQFN
+621 ILEVVGKQFD
-631 VSRAYIFENTD
+631 VSRVYIFENTE

-659 SQMACLQNIDFQD
+659 SQMAYLQNSNYQD
-672 YGDYEKLF
+672 YEDYEKLF
-680 GDDLVFYCR
+680 EDELVFYCR

-694 RPELEAL
+694 SPKLEEL
-701 FSSQNIHSTL
+701 FSSQGIHSTL
-711 QCAYREGQVFSGFIG
+711 QCAYKEDRVFSGFVG

-736 TQEEIS
+736 SQEEIS

-751 SMFLKCKK
+751 SMFLQRKK
-759 NNKFNQ
+759 NNKLNQ
-765 QVQQYKNILDNISQC
+765 QIQQYQNILDNIDQC
-780 IYVIDNENSLLL
+780 ICVINKENNFLL
-792 YANKKFKNMYSEFQ
+792 YVNKKFKNTYSKFQ
-806 IGHPCNLDS
+806 IGQPYYLDS
-815 IDIYKTPI
+815 IDIHKISI
-823 IWDKRSAYL
+823 IWNKKEAYL
-832 CVGMT
+832 CTSTI

>member
-1 MKEDTGLQQVCGKE
+1 MKEDIRLHRMCKKE
-15 QSIINN
+15 QATKN
-21 EVISEDMLKSMSIG
+21 EVISEDILKSMSIG

-45 TIIWGNTA
+45 TIIWGNTS
-53 FYKLL
+53 FYQLL
-58 GYTEK
+58 GYTEE
-63 EFLLK
+63 EFLVK
-68 FSSLRDYYE
+68 FSSLKDYYE
-77 DNIYYFESM
+77 QNLYHFESM

-96 GKKSIEYHI
+96 GEKSIEYQI
-105 CISVNHGDPIW
+105 CISANNGDPVW

-122 LIESKENEK
+122 LIESQDNEK
-131 AIVYILYSNI
+131 SMVYILYSKI

-146 KQDKLY
+146 KQEELSD
-152 EMEKESTKNFEW
+152 MEKESTENFKW
-164 LMSEYAGNVYIS
+164 MMSEYAGNVYIS

-211 DRTSPCPFCTN
+211 GRTSPCPFCTN
-222 LYLKKDDIYEWEF
+222 SYLKKDDIYEWEF
-235 YNKKLKRTFMIK
+235 YNKKLKRTFIIK
-247 NRMLNWQGRRARIEL
+247 DRMLNWQGRRVRIEL

-289 GMVRVDARDYL
+289 GMVRLDARDYL
-300 TILWYN
+300 TILWCN

-340 KRAQDLKESGD
+340 KLAQDLKESGD

-357 RIYTRSKEERIWTIT
+357 KIYTRSREERIWTVT

-383 GIPSFYSIGLDI
+383 GIPSFYSIGIDI

-417 YNRAETERQIKK
+417 YNRSETERQIKK
-429 YFEENLNA
+429 YFEKNLNV
-437 MGAMFMIDTDNFKQI
+437 MGALFMIDTDNFKQI

-464 LTEMASGMRKIM
+464 LTEMASGMKKIM
-476 RDSDIVGRI
+476 HDSDVVGRI

-496 ISSVQDAEKKAEELL
+496 ISSVKDAEKKAEELL
-511 YMFSHLFQKEKSA
+511 YMFRHLFQKEKSF

-538 DGRTFKE
+538 DGTTFKE
-545 MYTKA
+545 IYARA
-550 DKALYKAKSLGKN
+550 DKALYQAKNMGKN
-563 NYVIYDYDSFKELE
+563 NYVIYNQDYFKELE
-577 EFNYSSLGTVI
+577 EFDCSSLGTVI
-588 DSEKQYVECPDNLTR
+588 DSEKQYAEYPDNLTR

-611 TDNIDQTINM
+611 TDDIDQAINM
-621 ILEVVGKQFN
+621 ILEVVGKQFD
-631 VSRAYIFENTD
+631 VSRVYIFENTE

-659 SQMACLQNIDFQD
+659 SQMAYLQNSNYQD
-672 YGDYEKLF
+672 YEDYEKLF
-680 GDDLVFYCR
+680 EDELVFYCR

-694 RPELEAL
+694 SPKLEEL
-701 FSSQNIHSTL
+701 FSSQGIHSTL
-711 QCAYREGQVFSGFIG
+711 QCAYKEDRVFSGFVG

-736 TQEEIS
+736 SQEEIS

-751 SMFLKCKK
+751 SMFLQRKK
-759 NNKFNQ
+759 NNKLNQ
-765 QVQQYKNILDNISQC
+765 QIQQYQNILDNIDQC
-780 IYVIDNENSLLL
+780 ICVINKENNFLL
-792 YANKKFKNMYSEFQ
+792 YVNKKFKNTYSKFQ
-806 IGHPCNLDS
+806 IGQPYYLDS
-815 IDIYKTPI
+815 IDIHKISI
-823 IWDKRSAYL
+823 IWNKKEAYL
-832 CVGMT
+832 CTSTI

>member
-1 MKEDTGLQQVCGKE
+1 MKEDIGLHRMCKKE
-15 QSIINN
+15 QATKN
-21 EVISEDMLKSMSIG
+21 EVISEDILKSMSIG

-45 TIIWGNTA
+45 TIIWGNTS
-53 FYKLL
+53 FYQLL
-58 GYTEK
+58 GYTEE
-63 EFLLK
+63 EFLVK
-68 FSSLRDYYE
+68 FSSLKDYYE
-77 DNIYYFESM
+77 QNLYHFESM

-96 GKKSIEYHI
+96 GEKNIEYQI
-105 CISVNHGDPIW
+105 CISANNGDPVW

-122 LIESKENEK
+122 LIESQDNEK
-131 AIVYILYSNI
+131 SMVYILYSKI

-146 KQDKLY
+146 KQEELSD
-152 EMEKESTKNFEW
+152 MEKESKENFKW
-164 LMSEYAGNVYIS
+164 MMSEYAGNVYIS
-176 DMDTYELLYLNKH
+176 DMDAYELLYLNKH

-204 KCYEVIQ
+204 KCYEVLQ
-211 DRTSPCPFCTN
+211 GRTSPCPFCTN
-222 LYLKKDDIYEWEF
+222 SYLKKDDTYEWEF
-235 YNKKLKRTFMIK
+235 YNKKLKRTFIIK
-247 NRMLNWQGRRARIEL
+247 DRMLNWQGRRVRIEL

-289 GMVRVDARDYL
+289 GMVRLDARDYL
-300 TILWYN
+300 TILWCN

-340 KRAQDLKESGD
+340 KLAQDLKESGD

-357 RIYTRSKEERIWTIT
+357 KIYTRSREERIWTVT

-383 GIPSFYSIGLDI
+383 GIPSFYSIGIDI

-429 YFEENLNA
+429 YFEKNLNV
-437 MGAMFMIDTDNFKQI
+437 MGALFMIDTDNFKQI

-464 LTEMASGMRKIM
+464 LTEMASGMKKIM
-476 RDSDIVGRI
+476 RDSDVVGRI

-496 ISSVQDAEKKAEELL
+496 ISSVKDAEKKAEELL
-511 YMFSHLFQKEKSA
+511 YMFRHLFQKEKSF

-538 DGRTFKE
+538 DGTTFKE
-545 MYTKA
+545 IYARA
-550 DKALYKAKSLGKN
+550 DKALYQAKNMGKN
-563 NYVIYDYDSFKELE
+563 NYVIYNQDYFKELE
-577 EFNYSSLGTVI
+577 EFDCSSLGTVI
-588 DSEKQYVECPDNLTR
+588 DSEKQYAEYPDNLTR

-611 TDNIDQTINM
+611 TDDIDQAINM
-621 ILEVVGKQFN
+621 ILEVVGKQFD
-631 VSRAYIFENTD
+631 VSRVYIFENTE

-659 SQMACLQNIDFQD
+659 SQMAYLQNSNYQD
-672 YGDYEKLF
+672 YEDYEKLF
-680 GDDLVFYCR
+680 EDELVFYCR

-694 RPELEAL
+694 SPKLEEL
-701 FSSQNIHSTL
+701 FSSQGIHSTL
-711 QCAYREGQVFSGFIG
+711 QCAYKEDRVFSGFVG

-736 TQEEIS
+736 SQEEIS

-751 SMFLKCKK
+751 SMFLQRKK
-759 NNKFNQ
+759 NNKLNQ
-765 QVQQYKNILDNISQC
+765 QIQQYQNILDNIDQC
-780 IYVIDNENSLLL
+780 ICVINKENNFLL
-792 YANKKFKNMYSEFQ
+792 YVNKKFKNTYSKFQ
-806 IGHPCNLDS
+806 IGQPYYLDS
-815 IDIYKTPI
+815 IDIHKISI
-823 IWDKRSAYL
+823 IWNKKEAYL
-832 CVGMT
+832 CTSTI

>member
-1 MKEDTGLQQVCGKE
+1 MKEDIRLHRMCKKE
-15 QSIINN
+15 QATKN
-21 EVISEDMLKSMSIG
+21 EVISEDILKSMSIG

-45 TIIWGNTA
+45 TIIWGNTS
-53 FYKLL
+53 FYQLL
-58 GYTEK
+58 GYTEE
-63 EFLLK
+63 EFLVK
-68 FSSLRDYYE
+68 FSSLKDYYE
-77 DNIYYFESM
+77 QNLYHFESM

-96 GKKSIEYHI
+96 GEKSIEYQI
-105 CISVNHGDPIW
+105 CISANNGDPVW

-122 LIESKENEK
+122 LIESQDNEK
-131 AIVYILYSNI
+131 SMVYILYSKI

-146 KQDKLY
+146 KQEELSD
-152 EMEKESTKNFEW
+152 MEKESTENFKW
-164 LMSEYAGNVYIS
+164 MMSEYAGNVYIS

-211 DRTSPCPFCTN
+211 GRTSPCPFCTN
-222 LYLKKDDIYEWEF
+222 SYLKKDDIYEWEF
-235 YNKKLKRTFMIK
+235 YNKKLKRTFIIK
-247 NRMLNWQGRRARIEL
+247 DRMLNWQGRRVRIEL

-289 GMVRVDARDYL
+289 GMVRLDARDYL
-300 TILWYN
+300 TILWCN

-340 KRAQDLKESGD
+340 KLAQDLKESGD

-357 RIYTRSKEERIWTIT
+357 KIYTRSREERIWTVT

-383 GIPSFYSIGLDI
+383 GIPSFYSIGIDI

-429 YFEENLNA
+429 YFEKNLNV
-437 MGAMFMIDTDNFKQI
+437 MGALFMIDTDNFKQI

-464 LTEMASGMRKIM
+464 LTEMASGMKKIM
-476 RDSDIVGRI
+476 RDSDVVGRI

-496 ISSVQDAEKKAEELL
+496 ISSVKDAEKKAEELL
-511 YMFSHLFQKEKSA
+511 YMFRHLFQKEKSF

-538 DGRTFKE
+538 DGTTFKE
-545 MYTKA
+545 IYARA
-550 DKALYKAKSLGKN
+550 DKALYQAKNMGKN
-563 NYVIYDYDSFKELE
+563 NYVIYNQDYFKELE
-577 EFNYSSLGTVI
+577 EFDCSSLGTVI
-588 DSEKQYVECPDNLTR
+588 DSEKQYAEYPDNLTR

-611 TDNIDQTINM
+611 TDDIDQAINM
-621 ILEVVGKQFN
+621 ILEVVGKQFD
-631 VSRAYIFENTD
+631 VSRVYIFENTE

-659 SQMACLQNIDFQD
+659 SQMAYLQNSNYQD
-672 YGDYEKLF
+672 YEDYEKLF
-680 GDDLVFYCR
+680 EDELVFYCR

-694 RPELEAL
+694 SPKLEEL
-701 FSSQNIHSTL
+701 FSSQGIHSTL
-711 QCAYREGQVFSGFIG
+711 QCAYKEDRVFSGFVG

-736 TQEEIS
+736 SQEEIS

-751 SMFLKCKK
+751 SMFLQRKK
-759 NNKFNQ
+759 NNKLNQ
-765 QVQQYKNILDNISQC
+765 QIQQYQNILDNIDQC
-780 IYVIDNENSLLL
+780 ICVINKENNFLL
-792 YANKKFKNMYSEFQ
+792 YVNKKFKNTYSKFQ
-806 IGHPCNLDS
+806 IGQPYYLDS
-815 IDIYKTPI
+815 IDIHKISI
-823 IWDKRSAYL
+823 IWNRKEAYL
-832 CVGMT
+832 CTSTI

>member
-1 MKEDTGLQQVCGKE
+1 MKEDIGLHRMCKKE
-15 QSIINN
+15 QATKN
-21 EVISEDMLKSMSIG
+21 EVISEDILKSMSIG

-45 TIIWGNTA
+45 TIIWGNTS
-53 FYKLL
+53 FYQLL
-58 GYTEK
+58 GYTEE
-63 EFLLK
+63 EFLVK
-68 FSSLRDYYE
+68 FSSLKDYYE
-77 DNIYYFESM
+77 QNLYHFESM

-96 GKKSIEYHI
+96 GEKSIEYQI
-105 CISVNHGDPIW
+105 CISANNGDPVW

-122 LIESKENEK
+122 LIESQDNEK
-131 AIVYILYSNI
+131 SMVYILYSKI

-146 KQDKLY
+146 KQEELSD
-152 EMEKESTKNFEW
+152 MEKESTENFKW
-164 LMSEYAGNVYIS
+164 MMSEYAGNVYIS

-211 DRTSPCPFCTN
+211 GRTSPCPFCTN
-222 LYLKKDDIYEWEF
+222 SYLKKDDIYEWEF
-235 YNKKLKRTFMIK
+235 YNKKLKRTFIIK
-247 NRMLNWQGRRARIEL
+247 DRMLNWQGRRVRIEL

-289 GMVRVDARDYL
+289 GMVRLDARDYL
-300 TILWYN
+300 TILWCN

-340 KRAQDLKESGD
+340 KLAQDLKESGD

-357 RIYTRSKEERIWTIT
+357 KIYTRSREERIWTVT

-383 GIPSFYSIGLDI
+383 GIPSFYSIGIDI

-429 YFEENLNA
+429 YFEKNLNV
-437 MGAMFMIDTDNFKQI
+437 MGALFMIDTDNFKQI

-464 LTEMASGMRKIM
+464 LTEMASGMKKIM
-476 RDSDIVGRI
+476 RDSDVVGRI

-496 ISSVQDAEKKAEELL
+496 ISSVKDAEKKAEELL
-511 YMFSHLFQKEKSA
+511 YMFRHLFQKEKSF

-538 DGRTFKE
+538 DGTTFKE
-545 MYTKA
+545 IYARA
-550 DKALYKAKSLGKN
+550 DKALYQAKNMGKN
-563 NYVIYDYDSFKELE
+563 NYVIYNQDYFKELE
-577 EFNYSSLGTVI
+577 EFDCSSLGTVI
-588 DSEKQYVECPDNLTR
+588 DSEKQYAEYPDNLTR

-611 TDNIDQTINM
+611 TDDIDQAINM
-621 ILEVVGKQFN
+621 ILEVVGKQFD
-631 VSRAYIFENTD
+631 VSRVYIFENTE

-659 SQMACLQNIDFQD
+659 SQMAYLQNSNYQD
-672 YGDYEKLF
+672 YEDYEKLF
-680 GDDLVFYCR
+680 EDELVFYCR

-694 RPELEAL
+694 SPKLEEL
-701 FSSQNIHSTL
+701 FSSQGIHSTL
-711 QCAYREGQVFSGFIG
+711 QCAYKEDRVFSGFVG

-736 TQEEIS
+736 SQEEIS

-751 SMFLKCKK
+751 SMFLQRKK
-759 NNKFNQ
+759 NNKLNQ
-765 QVQQYKNILDNISQC
+765 QIQQYQNILDNIDQC
-780 IYVIDNENSLLL
+780 ICVINKENNFLL
-792 YANKKFKNMYSEFQ
+792 YVNKKFKNTYSKFQ
-806 IGHPCNLDS
+806 IGQPYYLDS
-815 IDIYKTPI
+815 IDIHKISI
-823 IWDKRSAYL
+823 IWNKKEAYL
-832 CVGMT
+832 CTSTI

>member
-1 MKEDTGLQQVCGKE
+1 MKEDIRLHRMCKKE
-15 QSIINN
+15 QATKN
-21 EVISEDMLKSMSIG
+21 EVISEDILKSMSIG

-45 TIIWGNTA
+45 TIIWGNTS
-53 FYKLL
+53 FYQLL
-58 GYTEK
+58 GYTEE
-63 EFLLK
+63 EFLVK
-68 FSSLRDYYE
+68 FSSLKDYYE
-77 DNIYYFESM
+77 QNLYHFESM

-96 GKKSIEYHI
+96 GEKSIEYQI
-105 CISVNHGDPIW
+105 CISANNGDPVW

-122 LIESKENEK
+122 LIESQDNEK
-131 AIVYILYSNI
+131 SMVYILYSKI

-146 KQDKLY
+146 KQEELSD
-152 EMEKESTKNFEW
+152 MEKESTENFKW
-164 LMSEYAGNVYIS
+164 MMSEYAGNVYIS

-211 DRTSPCPFCTN
+211 GRTSPCPFCTN
-222 LYLKKDDIYEWEF
+222 SYLKKDDIYEWEF
-235 YNKKLKRTFMIK
+235 YNKKLKRTFIIK
-247 NRMLNWQGRRARIEL
+247 DRMLNWQGRRVRIEL

-289 GMVRVDARDYL
+289 GMVRLDARDYL
-300 TILWYN
+300 TILWCN

-340 KRAQDLKESGD
+340 KLAQDLKESGD

-357 RIYTRSKEERIWTIT
+357 KIYTRSREERIWTVT

-383 GIPSFYSIGLDI
+383 GIPSFYSIGIDI

-429 YFEENLNA
+429 YFEKNLNV
-437 MGAMFMIDTDNFKQI
+437 MGALFMIDTDNFKQI

-464 LTEMASGMRKIM
+464 LTEMASGMKKIM
-476 RDSDIVGRI
+476 RDSDVVGRI

-496 ISSVQDAEKKAEELL
+496 ISTVKDAEKKAEELL
-511 YMFSHLFQKEKSA
+511 YMFRHLFQKEKSF

-538 DGRTFKE
+538 DGTTFKE
-545 MYTKA
+545 IYARA
-550 DKALYKAKSLGKN
+550 DKALYQAKNMGKN
-563 NYVIYDYDSFKELE
+563 NYVIYNQDYFKELE
-577 EFNYSSLGTVI
+577 EFDCSSLGTVI
-588 DSEKQYVECPDNLTR
+588 DSEKQYAEYPDNLTR

-611 TDNIDQTINM
+611 TDDIDQAINM
-621 ILEVVGKQFN
+621 ILEVVGKQFD
-631 VSRAYIFENTD
+631 VSRVYIFENTE

-659 SQMACLQNIDFQD
+659 SQMAYLQNSNYQE
-672 YGDYEKLF
+672 YEDYEKLF
-680 GDDLVFYCR
+680 EDELVFYCR

-694 RPELEAL
+694 SPKLEEL
-701 FSSQNIHSTL
+701 FSSQGIHSTL
-711 QCAYREGQVFSGFIG
+711 QCAYKEDRVFSGFVG

-736 TQEEIS
+736 SQEEIS

-751 SMFLKCKK
+751 SMFLQRKK
-759 NNKFNQ
+759 NNKLNQ
-765 QVQQYKNILDNISQC
+765 QIQQYQNILDNIDQC
-780 IYVIDNENSLLL
+780 ICVINKENNFLL
-792 YANKKFKNMYSEFQ
+792 YVNKKFKNTYSKFQ
-806 IGHPCNLDS
+806 IGQPYYLDS
-815 IDIYKTPI
+815 IDIHKISI
-823 IWDKRSAYL
+823 IWNKKEAYL
-832 CVGMT
+832 CTSTI

>member
-1 MKEDTGLQQVCGKE
+1 MKEDIRLHRMCKKE
-15 QSIINN
+15 QATKN
-21 EVISEDMLKSMSIG
+21 EVISEDILKSMSIG

-45 TIIWGNTA
+45 TIIWGNTS
-53 FYKLL
+53 FYQLL
-58 GYTEK
+58 GYTEE
-63 EFLLK
+63 EFLVK
-68 FSSLRDYYE
+68 FSSLKDYYE
-77 DNIYYFESM
+77 QNLYHFESM

-96 GKKSIEYHI
+96 GEKSIEYQI
-105 CISVNHGDPIW
+105 CISANNGDPVW

-122 LIESKENEK
+122 LIESQDNEK
-131 AIVYILYSNI
+131 SMVYILYSKI

-146 KQDKLY
+146 KQEELSD
-152 EMEKESTKNFEW
+152 MEKESTENFKW
-164 LMSEYAGNVYIS
+164 MMSEYAGNVYIS

-211 DRTSPCPFCTN
+211 GRTSPCPFCTN
-222 LYLKKDDIYEWEF
+222 SYLKKDDTYEWEF
-235 YNKKLKRTFMIK
+235 YNKKLKRTFIIK
-247 NRMLNWQGRRARIEL
+247 DRMLNWQGRRVRIEL

-289 GMVRVDARDYL
+289 GMVRLDARDYL
-300 TILWYN
+300 TILWCN

-340 KRAQDLKESGD
+340 KLAQDLKESGD

-357 RIYTRSKEERIWTIT
+357 KIYTRSREERIWTVT

-383 GIPSFYSIGLDI
+383 GIPSFYSIGIDI

-429 YFEENLNA
+429 YFEKNLNV
-437 MGAMFMIDTDNFKQI
+437 MGALFMIDTDNFKQI

-464 LTEMASGMRKIM
+464 LTEMASGMKKIM
-476 RDSDIVGRI
+476 RDSDVVGRI

-496 ISSVQDAEKKAEELL
+496 ISSVKDAEKKAEELL
-511 YMFSHLFQKEKSA
+511 YMFRHLFQKEKSF

-538 DGRTFKE
+538 DGTTFKE
-545 MYTKA
+545 IYARA
-550 DKALYKAKSLGKN
+550 DKALYQAKNMGKN
-563 NYVIYDYDSFKELE
+563 NYVIYNQDYFKELE
-577 EFNYSSLGTVI
+577 EFDCSSLGTVI
-588 DSEKQYVECPDNLTR
+588 DSEKQYAEYPDNLTR

-611 TDNIDQTINM
+611 TDDIDQAINM
-621 ILEVVGKQFN
+621 ILEVVGKQFD
-631 VSRAYIFENTD
+631 VSRVYIFENTE

-659 SQMACLQNIDFQD
+659 SQMAYLQNSNYQD
-672 YGDYEKLF
+672 YEDYEKLF
-680 GDDLVFYCR
+680 EDELVFYCR

-694 RPELEAL
+694 SPKLEEL
-701 FSSQNIHSTL
+701 FSSQGIHSTL
-711 QCAYREGQVFSGFIG
+711 QCAYKEDRVFSGFVG

-736 TQEEIS
+736 SQEEIS

-751 SMFLKCKK
+751 SMFLQRKK
-759 NNKFNQ
+759 NNKLNQ
-765 QVQQYKNILDNISQC
+765 QIQQYQNILDNIDQC
-780 IYVIDNENSLLL
+780 ICVINKENNFLL
-792 YANKKFKNMYSEFQ
+792 YVNKKFKNTYSKFQ
-806 IGHPCNLDS
+806 IGQPYYLDS
-815 IDIYKTPI
+815 IDIHKISI
-823 IWDKRSAYL
+823 IWNKKEAYL
-832 CVGMT
+832 CTSTI

>member
-1 MKEDTGLQQVCGKE
+1 MKEDIRLHRMCKKE
-15 QSIINN
+15 QATKN
-21 EVISEDMLKSMSIG
+21 EVISEDILKSMSIG

-45 TIIWGNTA
+45 TIIWGNTS
-53 FYKLL
+53 FYQLL
-58 GYTEK
+58 GYTEE
-63 EFLLK
+63 EFLVK
-68 FSSLRDYYE
+68 FSSLKDYYE
-77 DNIYYFESM
+77 QNLYHFESM

-96 GKKSIEYHI
+96 GEKSIEYQI
-105 CISVNHGDPIW
+105 CISANNGDPVW

-122 LIESKENEK
+122 LIESQDNEK
-131 AIVYILYSNI
+131 SMVYILYSKI

-146 KQDKLY
+146 KQEELSD
-152 EMEKESTKNFEW
+152 MEKESTENFKW
-164 LMSEYAGNVYIS
+164 MMSEYAGNVYIS

-211 DRTSPCPFCTN
+211 GRTSPCPFCTN
-222 LYLKKDDIYEWEF
+222 SYLKKDDIYEWEF
-235 YNKKLKRTFMIK
+235 YNKKLKRTFIIK
-247 NRMLNWQGRRARIEL
+247 DRMLNWQGRRVRIEL

-289 GMVRVDARDYL
+289 GMVRLDARDYL
-300 TILWYN
+300 TILWCN

-340 KRAQDLKESGD
+340 KLAQDLKESGD

-357 RIYTRSKEERIWTIT
+357 KIYTRSREERIWTVT

-383 GIPSFYSIGLDI
+383 GIPSFYSIGIDI

-429 YFEENLNA
+429 YFEKNLNV
-437 MGAMFMIDTDNFKQI
+437 MGALFMIDTDNFKQI

-464 LTEMASGMRKIM
+464 LTEMASGMKKIM
-476 RDSDIVGRI
+476 RDSDVVGRI

-496 ISSVQDAEKKAEELL
+496 ISSVKDAEKKAEELL
-511 YMFSHLFQKEKSA
+511 YMFRHLFQKEKSF

-538 DGRTFKE
+538 DGTTFKE
-545 MYTKA
+545 IYARA
-550 DKALYKAKSLGKN
+550 DKALYQAKNMGKN
-563 NYVIYDYDSFKELE
+563 NYVIYNQDYFKELE
-577 EFNYSSLGTVI
+577 EFDCSSLGTVI
-588 DSEKQYVECPDNLTR
+588 DSEKQYAEYPDNLTR

-611 TDNIDQTINM
+611 TDDIDQAINM
-621 ILEVVGKQFN
+621 ILEVVGKQFD
-631 VSRAYIFENTD
+631 VSRVYIFENTE

-659 SQMACLQNIDFQD
+659 SQMAYLQNSNYQD
-672 YGDYEKLF
+672 YEDYEKLF
-680 GDDLVFYCR
+680 EDELVFYCR

-694 RPELEAL
+694 SPKLEEL
-701 FSSQNIHSTL
+701 FSSQGIHSTL
-711 QCAYREGQVFSGFIG
+711 QCAYKEDRVFSGFVG

-736 TQEEIS
+736 SQEEIS

-751 SMFLKCKK
+751 SMFLQRKK
-759 NNKFNQ
+759 NNKLNQ
-765 QVQQYKNILDNISQC
+765 QIQQYQNILDNIDQC
-780 IYVIDNENSLLL
+780 ICVINKENNFLL
-792 YANKKFKNMYSEFQ
+792 YVNKKFKNTYSKFQ
-806 IGHPCNLDS
+806 IGQPYYLDS
-815 IDIYKTPI
+815 IDIHKISI
-823 IWDKRSAYL
+823 IWNKEEAYL
-832 CVGMT
+832 CTSTI

>member
-1 MKEDTGLQQVCGKE
+1 MKEDIRLHRMCKKE
-15 QSIINN
+15 QATKN
-21 EVISEDMLKSMSIG
+21 EVISEDILKSMSIG

-45 TIIWGNTA
+45 TIIWGNTS
-53 FYKLL
+53 FYQLL
-58 GYTEK
+58 GYTEE
-63 EFLLK
+63 EFLVK
-68 FSSLRDYYE
+68 FSSLKDYYE
-77 DNIYYFESM
+77 QNLYHFESM

-96 GKKSIEYHI
+96 GEKSIEYQI
-105 CISVNHGDPIW
+105 CISANNGDPVW

-122 LIESKENEK
+122 LIESQDNQKSM
-131 AIVYILYSNI
+131 VYILYSKI

-146 KQDKLY
+146 KQEELSD
-152 EMEKESTKNFEW
+152 MEKESTENFKW
-164 LMSEYAGNVYIS
+164 MMSEYAGNVYIS

-204 KCYEVIQ
+204 KCYEVLQ
-211 DRTSPCPFCTN
+211 GRTSPCPFCTN
-222 LYLKKDDIYEWEF
+222 SYLKKDDTYEWEF
-235 YNKKLKRTFMIK
+235 YNKKLKRTFIIK
-247 NRMLNWQGRRARIEL
+247 DRMLNWQGRRVRIEL

-289 GMVRVDARDYL
+289 GMVRLDARDYL
-300 TILWYN
+300 TILWCN

-340 KRAQDLKESGD
+340 KLAQDLKESGD

-357 RIYTRSKEERIWTIT
+357 KIYTRSREERIWTVT

-383 GIPSFYSIGLDI
+383 GIPSFYSIGIDI

-429 YFEENLNA
+429 YFEKNLNV
-437 MGAMFMIDTDNFKQI
+437 MGALFMIDTDNFKQI

-464 LTEMASGMRKIM
+464 LTEMASGMKKIM
-476 RDSDIVGRI
+476 RDSDVVGRI

-496 ISSVQDAEKKAEELL
+496 ISSVKDAEKKAEELL
-511 YMFSHLFQKEKSA
+511 YMFRHLFQKEKSF

-538 DGRTFKE
+538 DGTTFKE
-545 MYTKA
+545 IYARA
-550 DKALYKAKSLGKN
+550 DKALYQAKNMGKN
-563 NYVIYDYDSFKELE
+563 NYVIYNQDYFKELE
-577 EFNYSSLGTVI
+577 EFDCSSLGTVI
-588 DSEKQYVECPDNLTR
+588 DSEKQYAEYPDNLTR

-611 TDNIDQTINM
+611 TDDIDQAINM
-621 ILEVVGKQFN
+621 ILEVVGKQFD
-631 VSRAYIFENTD
+631 VSRVYIFENTE

-659 SQMACLQNIDFQD
+659 SQMAYLQNSNYQD
-672 YGDYEKLF
+672 YEDYEKLF
-680 GDDLVFYCR
+680 EDESVFYCR

-694 RPELEAL
+694 SPKLEEL
-701 FSSQNIHSTL
+701 FSSQGIHSTL
-711 QCAYREGQVFSGFIG
+711 QCAYKEDRVFSGFVG

-736 TQEEIS
+736 SQEEIS

-751 SMFLKCKK
+751 SMFLQRKK
-759 NNKFNQ
+759 NNKLNQ
-765 QVQQYKNILDNISQC
+765 QIQQYQNILDNIDQC
-780 IYVIDNENSLLL
+780 ICVINKENNFLL
-792 YANKKFKNMYSEFQ
+792 YVNKKFKNTYSKFQ
-806 IGHPCNLDS
+806 IGQPYYLDS
-815 IDIYKTPI
+815 IDIHKISI
-823 IWDKRSAYL
+823 IWNKKEAYL
-832 CVGMT
+832 CTSTI

>member
-1 MKEDTGLQQVCGKE
+1 MKEDIRLHRMCKKE
-15 QSIINN
+15 QATKN
-21 EVISEDMLKSMSIG
+21 EVISEDILKSMSIG

-45 TIIWGNTA
+45 TIIWGNTS
-53 FYKLL
+53 FYQLL
-58 GYTEK
+58 GYTEE
-63 EFLLK
+63 EFLVK
-68 FSSLRDYYE
+68 FSSLKDYYE
-77 DNIYYFESM
+77 QNLYHFESM

-96 GKKSIEYHI
+96 GEKSIEYQI
-105 CISVNHGDPIW
+105 CISANNGDPVW

-122 LIESKENEK
+122 LIESQDNEK
-131 AIVYILYSNI
+131 SMVYILYSKI

-146 KQDKLY
+146 KQEELSD
-152 EMEKESTKNFEW
+152 MEKESTENFKW
-164 LMSEYAGNVYIS
+164 MMSEYAGNVYIS

-211 DRTSPCPFCTN
+211 GRTSPCPFCTN
-222 LYLKKDDIYEWEF
+222 SYLKKDDIYEWEF
-235 YNKKLKRTFMIK
+235 YNKKLKRTFIIK
-247 NRMLNWQGRRARIEL
+247 DRMLNWQGRRVRIEL

-289 GMVRVDARDYL
+289 GMVRLDARDYL
-300 TILWYN
+300 TILWCN

-340 KRAQDLKESGD
+340 KLAQDLKESGD

-357 RIYTRSKEERIWTIT
+357 KIYTRSREERIWTVT

-383 GIPSFYSIGLDI
+383 GIPSFYSIGIDI

-429 YFEENLNA
+429 YFEKNLNV
-437 MGAMFMIDTDNFKQI
+437 MGALFMIDTDNFKQI

-464 LTEMASGMRKIM
+464 LTEMASGMKKIM
-476 RDSDIVGRI
+476 RDSDVVGRI

-496 ISSVQDAEKKAEELL
+496 ISSVKDAEKKAEELL
-511 YMFSHLFQKEKSA
+511 YMFRHLFQKEKSF

-538 DGRTFKE
+538 DGTTFKE
-545 MYTKA
+545 IYARA
-550 DKALYKAKSLGKN
+550 DKALYQAKNMGKN
-563 NYVIYDYDSFKELE
+563 NYVIYNQDYFKELE
-577 EFNYSSLGTVI
+577 EFDCSSLGTVI
-588 DSEKQYVECPDNLTR
+588 DSEKQYAEYPDNLTR

-611 TDNIDQTINM
+611 TDDIDQAINM
-621 ILEVVGKQFN
+621 ILEVVGKQFD
-631 VSRAYIFENTD
+631 VSRVYIFENTE

-659 SQMACLQNIDFQD
+659 SQMAYLQNSNYQD
-672 YGDYEKLF
+672 YEDYEKLF
-680 GDDLVFYCR
+680 EDELVFYCR

-694 RPELEAL
+694 SPKLEEL
-701 FSSQNIHSTL
+701 FSSQGIHSTL
-711 QCAYREGQVFSGFIG
+711 QCAYKEDRVFSGFVG

-736 TQEEIS
+736 SQEEIS

-751 SMFLKCKK
+751 SMFLQRKK
-759 NNKFNQ
+759 NNKLNQ
-765 QVQQYKNILDNISQC
+765 QIQQYQNILDNIDQC
-780 IYVIDNENSLLL
+780 ICVINKENNFLL
-792 YANKKFKNMYSEFQ
+792 YVNKKFKNTYSKFQ
-806 IGHPCNLDS
+806 IGQPYYLDS
-815 IDIYKTPI
+815 IDIHKISI
-823 IWDKRSAYL
+823 IWNKK
-832 CVGMT
+832 

>member
-1 MKEDTGLQQVCGKE
+1 MKEDIRLHRMCKKE
-15 QSIINN
+15 QATKN
-21 EVISEDMLKSMSIG
+21 EVISEDILKSMSIG

-45 TIIWGNTA
+45 TIIWGNTS
-53 FYKLL
+53 FYQLL
-58 GYTEK
+58 GYTEE
-63 EFLLK
+63 EFLVK
-68 FSSLRDYYE
+68 FSSLKDYYE
-77 DNIYYFESM
+77 QNLYHFESM

-96 GKKSIEYHI
+96 GEKSIEYQI
-105 CISVNHGDPIW
+105 CISANNGDPVW

-122 LIESKENEK
+122 LIESQDNEK
-131 AIVYILYSNI
+131 SMVYILYSKI

-146 KQDKLY
+146 KQEELSD
-152 EMEKESTKNFEW
+152 MEKESTENFKW
-164 LMSEYAGNVYIS
+164 MMSEYAGNVYIS

-211 DRTSPCPFCTN
+211 GRTSPCPFCTN
-222 LYLKKDDIYEWEF
+222 SYLKKDDIYEWEF
-235 YNKKLKRTFMIK
+235 YNKKLKRTFIIK
-247 NRMLNWQGRRARIEL
+247 DRMLNWQGRRVRIEL

-289 GMVRVDARDYL
+289 GMVRLDARDYL
-300 TILWYN
+300 TILWCN

-340 KRAQDLKESGD
+340 KLAQDLKESGD

-357 RIYTRSKEERIWTIT
+357 KIYTRSREERIWTVT

-378 EDSWD
+378 EDGWD
-383 GIPSFYSIGLDI
+383 GIPSFYSIGIDI

-429 YFEENLNA
+429 YFEKNLNV
-437 MGAMFMIDTDNFKQI
+437 MGALFMIDTDNFKQI

-464 LTEMASGMRKIM
+464 LTEMASGMKKIM
-476 RDSDIVGRI
+476 HDSDVVGRI

-496 ISSVQDAEKKAEELL
+496 ISSVKDAEKKAEELL
-511 YMFSHLFQKEKSA
+511 YMFRHLFQKEKSF

-538 DGRTFKE
+538 DGTTFKE
-545 MYTKA
+545 IYARA
-550 DKALYKAKSLGKN
+550 DKALYQAKNMGKN
-563 NYVIYDYDSFKELE
+563 NYVIYNQDYFKELE
-577 EFNYSSLGTVI
+577 EFDCSSLGTVI
-588 DSEKQYVECPDNLTR
+588 DSEKQYAEYPDNLTR

-611 TDNIDQTINM
+611 TDDIDQAINM
-621 ILEVVGKQFN
+621 ILEVVGKQFD
-631 VSRAYIFENTD
+631 VSRVYIFENTE

-659 SQMACLQNIDFQD
+659 SQMAYLQNSNYQD
-672 YGDYEKLF
+672 YEDYEKLF
-680 GDDLVFYCR
+680 EDELVFYCR

-694 RPELEAL
+694 SPKLEEL
-701 FSSQNIHSTL
+701 FSSQGIHSTL
-711 QCAYREGQVFSGFIG
+711 QCAYKEDRVFSGFVG

-736 TQEEIS
+736 SQEEIS

-751 SMFLKCKK
+751 SMFLQRKK
-759 NNKFNQ
+759 NNKLNQ
-765 QVQQYKNILDNISQC
+765 QIQQYQNILDNIDQC
-780 IYVIDNENSLLL
+780 ICVINKENNFLL
-792 YANKKFKNMYSEFQ
+792 YVNKKFKNTYSKFQ
-806 IGHPCNLDS
+806 IGQPYYLDS
-815 IDIYKTPI
+815 IDIHKISI
-823 IWDKRSAYL
+823 IWNKKEAYL
-832 CVGMT
+832 CTSTI

>member
-1 MKEDTGLQQVCGKE
+1 MKEDIRLHRMCKKE
-15 QSIINN
+15 QATKN
-21 EVISEDMLKSMSIG
+21 EVISEDILKSMSIG

-45 TIIWGNTA
+45 TIIWGNTS
-53 FYKLL
+53 FYQLL
-58 GYTEK
+58 GYTEE
-63 EFLLK
+63 EFLVK
-68 FSSLRDYYE
+68 FSSLKDYYE
-77 DNIYYFESM
+77 QNLYHFESM

-96 GKKSIEYHI
+96 GEKSIEYQI
-105 CISVNHGDPIW
+105 CISANNGDPVW

-122 LIESKENEK
+122 LIESQDNEK
-131 AIVYILYSNI
+131 SMVYILYSKI

-146 KQDKLY
+146 KQEELSD
-152 EMEKESTKNFEW
+152 MEKESTENFKW
-164 LMSEYAGNVYIS
+164 MMSEYAGNVYIS

-211 DRTSPCPFCTN
+211 GRTSPCPFCTN
-222 LYLKKDDIYEWEF
+222 SYLKKDDIYEWEF
-235 YNKKLKRTFMIK
+235 YNKKLKRTFIIK
-247 NRMLNWQGRRARIEL
+247 DRMLNWQGRRVRIEL

-289 GMVRVDARDYL
+289 GMVRLDARDYL
-300 TILWYN
+300 TILWCN

-340 KRAQDLKESGD
+340 KLAQDLKESGD

-357 RIYTRSKEERIWTIT
+357 KIYTRSREERIWTVT

-383 GIPSFYSIGLDI
+383 GIPSFYSIGIDI

-429 YFEENLNA
+429 YFEKNLNV
-437 MGAMFMIDTDNFKQI
+437 MGALFMIDTDNFKQI

-464 LTEMASGMRKIM
+464 LTEMASGMKKIM
-476 RDSDIVGRI
+476 RDSDVVGRI

-496 ISSVQDAEKKAEELL
+496 ISSVKDAEKKAEELL
-511 YMFSHLFQKEKSA
+511 YMFRHLFQKEKSF

-538 DGRTFKE
+538 DGTTFKE
-545 MYTKA
+545 IYARA
-550 DKALYKAKSLGKN
+550 DKALYQAKNMGKN
-563 NYVIYDYDSFKELE
+563 NYVIYNQDYFKELE
-577 EFNYSSLGTVI
+577 EFDCSSLGTVI
-588 DSEKQYVECPDNLTR
+588 DSEKQYAEYPDNLTR

-611 TDNIDQTINM
+611 TDDIDQAINM
-621 ILEVVGKQFN
+621 ILEVVGKQFD
-631 VSRAYIFENTD
+631 VSRVYIFENTE

-659 SQMACLQNIDFQD
+659 SQIAYLQNSNYQD
-672 YGDYEKLF
+672 YEDYEKLF
-680 GDDLVFYCR
+680 EDELVFYCR

-694 RPELEAL
+694 SPKLEEL
-701 FSSQNIHSTL
+701 FSSQGIHSTL
-711 QCAYREGQVFSGFIG
+711 QCAYKEDRVFSGFVG

-736 TQEEIS
+736 SQEEIS

-751 SMFLKCKK
+751 SMFLQRKK
-759 NNKFNQ
+759 NNKLNQ
-765 QVQQYKNILDNISQC
+765 QIQQYQNILDNIDQC
-780 IYVIDNENSLLL
+780 ICVINKENNFLL
-792 YANKKFKNMYSEFQ
+792 YVNKKFKNTYSKFQ
-806 IGHPCNLDS
+806 IGQPYYLDS
-815 IDIYKTPI
+815 IDIHKISI
-823 IWDKRSAYL
+823 IWNKKEAYL
-832 CVGMT
+832 CTSTI